1 MRRTKA
7 NRALTFVMAAA
18 LLIGSIHGVGA
29 KEQSKDYDAPELT
42 LVQGA
47 SDYDLTAG
55 ITYDSEKYT
64 LSVTDTGNF
73 DINVVGDYEISYTLT
88 GKENSVKETESV
100 ESTEITENTEVTKST
115 EAVPETETVADTETW
130 EDTGTLPEGN
140 DSVDG
145 ADGADISEPDNADES
160 TDVEE
165 PDGDNTVDAKD
176 GQNPVNENSADAD
189 TVNITE
195 KQTPKA
201 ANASQKVINFSRT
214 VKVVAAEEP
223 VETYAVDYGV
233 ATYAVQGNYTIKLG
247 NPIWT
252 DDSHTKFNYSYAT
265 VDTQGEK
272 ISLMTITVSE
282 GKLNDAD
289 IADARFTDINKK
301 SATWIFATEKTQKEI
316 QEIIRKI
323 TFNYVS
329 NMDVNI
335 TIDGNAST
343 LGFNA
348 LGIDESNV
356 KVTQGTNGHFYM
368 YIPYKGT
375 WSQAYNVAKSFMI
388 AGRKGYLATADEGQ
402 DEMNFM
408 LNLRNSSPVWVGAS
422 MLKLKNGADIN
433 DTNSIEKDT
442 LTYSTTI
449 KGSNA
454 RYFMKWNCGPA
465 TGKGITEAKNLVYG
479 NGGTEPNNYT
489 DGPNNHS
496 RKYNVN
502 IQPGVQEWEAC
513 MMYITKKADEGFN
526 DIWEGNFWDKTNEVE
541 STKLFADGMF
551 VEFGGYEEAGKADPG
566 NRDTTKL
573 GNMAPTN
580 VTPREVEAT
589 IDGVKYAPL
598 ADALDAAKAGETV
611 EIVKDTVTEVA
622 NGTLKKGVKLK
633 SKDGTWFIAPD
644 NAMDVTLDIAADG
657 IITLKDGTL
666 NVSDNGTL
674 NVYSPVD
681 RNTYKVTTPAGA
693 SSVVVPNGT
702 GDDTPYLKNHNTSE
716 LSLKIGDVTYTY
728 TNQSFDN
735 STLVYIPD
743 AMYKN
748 ELVTKAEIPA
758 DKSATIKLD
767 DGTTN
772 LVETK
777 GGGDASANVVVER
790 RSDKK
795 ADVKI
800 PAGASA
806 AAFGHEVG
814 TAPANGVTVSQ
825 SSTTNDYPSRD
836 YVTLT
841 PGESV
846 VIDGITYTATNTAY
860 KFYLGT
866 FNVTITTGNDAEIS
880 GGTQPADP
888 GYLQQYTVKISPK
901 TNFDLDRD
909 SFTVTMKKSDTGD
922 TETLKFSDVCNVET
936 DGSITVTIPQVKGD
950 ITINAAAKRQL
961 TTLNVE
967 GLTAGGA
974 KGSFKAVD
982 ASGNTYKMEFDGSIQ
997 VDRNEELTL
1006 TFTPNDFNDK
1016 YYSDLTGEK
1025 GESFSILTALK
1036 DTTDHNNDLFATA
1049 TFNWKEKS
1057 YEIQY
1062 TPTKAD
1068 VTLNATFTPSHIV
1081 HFHMTGGT
1089 VEVTNQTPLVTKET
1103 GAVQFQ
1109 HVIVA
1114 DGGTVDV
1121 KLTDTIANGR
1131 VPMAYWSD
1139 VSESPNNAG
1148 DNVSL
1153 QLQKQQDGTY
1163 TYTTQNVNQPK
1174 ALNVTFG
1181 EGQTVEV
1188 TVNNGKL
1195 LNEDSAWIES
1205 SGTYTRI
1212 VKNNDSLVVKI
1223 KPNDGYGLKSITV
1236 NGYPIDIEKAVEDKL
1251 LEYDSATGVYT
1262 HTTHGIY
1269 QAWKVEV
1276 DLEKQH
1282 QFIFED
1288 QNGAEIS
1295 KGERI
1300 TVIEGGTIAKT
1311 VFAKMQKETDKLK
1324 ADNESFFV
1332 WVDKAN
1338 TGKVYNETTVISS
1351 QTADKVTLI
1360 PVYRTNVIEGAD
1372 GSSIA
1377 ADDFV
1382 IHVNDVGNL
1391 TASDAKIRANVK
1403 AYDANGNDITATV
1416 TVDQD
1421 KLKELTAKGKGIY
1434 PAALTFQAG
1443 AGAATSITVEVTD
1456 DNPTVIGKTAHTLT
1470 FMGRPKTEYNV
1481 QERDTSGNLV
1491 GDVLKFTTDEN
1502 GKGIAY
1508 DLKKA
1513 TGYQISHSNFG
1524 STVGKTSLVDAADIA
1539 RQFED
1544 KGAGDTKSN
1553 NKTDASEKAE
1563 NFNVKVIVGDDGNYK
1578 VIVKKDIDHTVE
1590 IPDTWENVKI
1600 DLGGHTITGN
1610 NADAPNEAKP
1620 GLVFKKDDT
1629 AAEHPGTKLEI
1640 VNGTIKG
1647 GDGSE
1652 KHPDGAAGIGTAEDP
1667 ENPANAG
1674 VTVGKD
1680 GNIIGGNGADARDEA
1695 AGSESKGGDGGA
1707 GIEGDITPTVN
1718 GGSVTGGNGGK
1729 GSDSATGKPGDGGN
1743 GGAGITTDNKVTI
1756 IEGTVSGG
1764 NGGAGGNAA
1773 GDNKNNGGNGGN
1785 GGSGVDG
1792 GGDIIIGPGTDKP
1805 DISGGDGG
1813 NGGNS
1818 NNGNGGTGGNGG
1830 NGTETDGKTENNG
1843 GNISGGNG
1851 GNGGDSNNGN
1861 GGTGG
1866 NGGSGS
1872 KGETE
1877 NNGGNTSGGN
1887 GGNGGDSNNGNG
1899 GTGGNGGS
1907 GTDGKTDN
1915 NGGNNTGGN
1924 GGNGGNSNNGTG
1936 GNGGNGGNSTN
1947 GGSENNNG
1955 GNSSGGNGG
1964 NGGSG
1969 KDPGNGGNGGTGEN
1983 GNGANGNSGNTN
1995 GNGGNNG
2002 GDNGNNNGGSN
2013 GNGNSTGGNSNGN
2026 TNGTNTEVTDGK
2038 TNATDIAAADGNN
2051 VSGGNKNNKH
2061 NKNDRNNNGSDPA
2074 DGEDVTEGTETG
2086 TDTGSDDTTDV
2097 ADSTDTGAGADDSI
2111 PADSSDA
2118 DGQVGFA
2125 DCGFHWYPIIL
2136 IIVIAGYT
2144 VLRIRKIREELDG
2157 E

>member
-55 ITYDSEKYT
+55 ITYDSEKYI

-115 EAVPETETVADTETW
+115 EAVSGTETVADTETG

-165 PDGDNTVDAKD
+165 PD
-176 GQNPVNENSADAD
+176 AD

-195 KQTPKA
+195 EQTPKA

-223 VETYAVDYGV
+223 VETYAVNDGV
-233 ATYAVQGNYTIKLG
+233 AIYANTQGNYTVNLG
-247 NPIWT
+247 TPVWT
-252 DDSHTKFNYSYAT
+252 DGTHQKFQYTNVKINTGS
-265 VDTQGEK
+265 DD
-272 ISLMTITVSE
+272 ISLMTITLSN
-282 GKLNDAD
+282 GKLPDDILNDATISD
-289 IADARFTDINKK
+289 VNGK
-301 SATWIFATEKTQKEI
+301 SATWIFGNKKSSQEI
-316 QEIIRKI
+316 QEKI
-323 TFNYVS
+323 QNMTFDYAANMNIYVTINGNDNKGFDTINN
-329 NMDVNI
+329 NMKLTQWSGNGHYYLYINEKTSWSKAYNKAMDFKLAGQQGYLSTVTSIEEIEYLLNLSSTATWTAGTRLVKTDGSLLNNKKIERTGSGVLKYRDNILQTNDVNVARTRWYWAAGPEAGQTVSANLWAGPEPNEAGVSQSI
-335 TIDGNAST
+335 MDSSLSDIQGYESCAMLLVQEKTLNDIREGN
-343 LGFNA
+343 L
-348 LGIDESNV
+348 I
-356 KVTQGTNGHFYM
+356 
-368 YIPYKGT
+368 
-375 WSQAYNVAKSFMI
+375 
-388 AGRKGYLATADEGQ
+388 
-402 DEMNFM
+402 
-408 LNLRNSSPVWVGAS
+408 
-422 MLKLKNGADIN
+422 
-433 DTNSIEKDT
+433 
-442 LTYSTTI
+442 
-449 KGSNA
+449 
-454 RYFMKWNCGPA
+454 
-465 TGKGITEAKNLVYG
+465 
-479 NGGTEPNNYT
+479 NGG
-489 DGPNNHS
+489 
-496 RKYNVN
+496 
-502 IQPGVQEWEAC
+502 IIEAQ
-513 MMYITKKADEGFN
+513 GF
-526 DIWEGNFWDKTNEVE
+526 
-541 STKLFADGMF
+541 F
-551 VEFGGYEEAGKADPG
+551 VEFGGYTDGKDPG
-566 NRDTTKL
+566 KPDNTKE
-573 GNMAPTN
+573 GDTN
-580 VTPREVEAT
+580 VLVKPMDAEAM
-589 IDGVKYAPL
+589 INGVKYAPL
-598 ADALDAAKAGETV
+598 ADALDTAKAYDAV
-611 EIVKDTVTEVA
+611 EIIKDKVTAVTDA
-622 NGTLKKGVKLK
+622 TLKKDVQLK
-633 SKDGTWFIAPD
+633 SNGRTFVYKGNVDSKIDVAEDG
-644 NAMDVTLDIAADG
+644 MVTVTGGNVNVTGDT
-657 IITLKDGTL
+657 TLK
-666 NVSDNGTL
+666 VK
-674 NVYSPVD
+674 SPAD
-681 RNTYKVTTPAGA
+681 SQTYQITTPSGA
-693 SSVVVPNGT
+693 TDVIVP
-702 GDDTPYLKNHNTSE
+702 DTPGGDKTPYVMNKNTTDA

-728 TNQSFDN
+728 TNQSFDS

-748 ELVTKAEIPA
+748 ELVTKAEVPA
-758 DKSATIKLD
+758 DKTAVIKLD
-767 DGTTN
+767 DKNT
-772 LVETK
+772 VETK
-777 GGGDASANVVVER
+777 GGGNASDKVTVVR
-790 RSDKK
+790 RDTDKK

-806 AAFGHEVG
+806 TVFGYEVG
-814 TAPANGVTVSQ
+814 AAPTNGVTVSQ
-825 SSTTNDYPSRD
+825 SSTTNSGYPSRD

-846 VIDGITYTATNTAY
+846 VIDGVTYTADDSVK

-866 FNVTITTGNDAEIS
+866 FKTTITTGNNAEIS
-880 GGTQPADP
+880 GGQPKDP
-888 GYLQQYTVKISPK
+888 GYLQQYTVKITPK
-901 TNFDLDRD
+901 TNFDLDKD
-909 SFTVTMKKSDTGD
+909 NFTVTMKKSDTGV
-922 TETLKFSDVCNVET
+922 TETLKFSDVCTVDA
-936 DGSITVTIPQVKGD
+936 DGSITVTIPQVTGD

-982 ASGNTYKMEFDGSIQ
+982 ASGNTYKMEADGSIQ

-1006 TFTPNDFNDK
+1006 TFTPNDFEDK

-1025 GESFSILTALK
+1025 GESFSILTALEE
-1036 DTTDHNNDLFATA
+1036 TTDNNKDLFTTA
-1049 TFNWKEKS
+1049 TFNWTEKS
-1057 YEIQY
+1057 YEIKY

-1068 VTLNATFTPSHIV
+1068 VTLKATFTPSHIV
-1081 HFHMTGGT
+1081 HFHVTGGT
-1089 VEVTNQTPLVTKET
+1089 AEVTDQKLVTKET

-1114 DGGTVDV
+1114 DGETVDV
-1121 KLTDTIANGR
+1121 KLTDTTANGL

-1139 VSESPNNAG
+1139 VSESPGNAG
-1148 DNVSL
+1148 ADVSTQIQNVGG
-1153 QLQKQQDGTY
+1153 QTY
-1163 TYTTQNVNQPK
+1163 TYTTQNVKQPK

-1195 LNEDSAWIES
+1195 LNDDGAWSES

-1212 VKNNDSLVVKI
+1212 VKNNGSLVVKI

-1236 NGYPIDIEKAVEDKL
+1236 NGYPIDIEQAVKDNLIK
-1251 LEYDSATGVYT
+1251 YDSAAGVYT
-1262 HTTHGIY
+1262 HTTHRIY
-1269 QAWKVEV
+1269 QAWKVAV

-1295 KGERI
+1295 KGEHI
-1300 TVIEGGTIAKT
+1300 TVIDGGTIAET

-1382 IHVNDVGNL
+1382 IHVNDVGKL
-1391 TASDAKIRANVK
+1391 TAIDAKNRANVK
-1403 AYDANGNDITATV
+1403 AYDANGNDITANV

-1421 KLKELTAKGKGIY
+1421 KLNELTAKGKGIY
-1434 PAALTFQAG
+1434 AAALTFQAG
-1443 AGAATSITVEVTD
+1443 TGVATSITVEVTD

-1491 GDVLKFTTDEN
+1491 GNVLRFTTDEN
-1502 GKGIAY
+1502 GKGIAVN
-1508 DLKKA
+1508 LKKA
-1513 TGYQISHSNFG
+1513 TEYQISHSNFG

-1539 RQFED
+1539 KQFED
-1544 KGAGDTKSN
+1544 KGADDTKSN
-1553 NKTDASEKAE
+1553 NRTDASEKAE
-1563 NFNVKVIVGDDGNYK
+1563 NSNVTVIVGDDGNYK

-1590 IPDTWENVKI
+1590 IPDTWGNVTI
-1600 DLGGHTITGN
+1600 DLNGKTITGD
-1610 NADAPNEAKP
+1610 NATDTDKAKP
-1620 GLVFKKDDT
+1620 GLEFVKDGSIN
-1629 AAEHPGTKLEI
+1629 EHPGTNLTVI
-1640 VNGTIKG
+1640 NGTIKG

-1667 ENPANAG
+1667 ENPENAG

-1680 GNIIGGNGADARDEA
+1680 GNIIGGNGADTRDEA
-1695 AGSESKGGDGGA
+1695 AGSASKGGDGGA

-1764 NGGAGGNAA
+1764 NGGAGGNAT
-1773 GDNKNNGGNGGN
+1773 GDNKNDGGNGGT

-1805 DISGGDGG
+1805 DISGGNGG

-1851 GNGGDSNNGN
+1851 GNGGNSENGN

-1877 NNGGNTSGGN
+1877 NNGGNTSGGS

-1907 GTDGKTDN
+1907 GTDGKTEN
-1915 NGGNNTGGN
+1915 NGGNITGGN
-1924 GGNGGNSNNGTG
+1924 GGNGGNT
-1936 GNGGNGGNSTN
+1936 NGGNKG
-1947 GGSENNNG
+1947 NNG
-1955 GNSSGGNGG
+1955 GNN
-1964 NGGSG
+1964 
-1969 KDPGNGGNGGTGEN
+1969 N
-1983 GNGANGNSGNTN
+1983 GNNGN
-1995 GNGGNNG
+1995 NGGNN
-2002 GDNGNNNGGSN
+2002 
-2013 GNGNSTGGNSNGN
+2013 GGNSNGN
-2026 TNGTNTEVTDGK
+2026 TNGTNTGVTDGK
-2038 TNATDIAAADGNN
+2038 TNATDIAAADGNH

-2061 NKNDRNNNGSDPA
+2061 NRNNRNNNGSDPA

-2118 DGQVGFA
+2118 DGHISFA

-2136 IIVIAGYT
+2136 ILVIAGYT
-2144 VLRIRKIREELDG
+2144 GVRIKKIREELD
-2157 E
+2157 EEY

>member
-55 ITYDSEKYT
+55 ITYDSEKYI

-115 EAVPETETVADTETW
+115 EAVSGTETVADTETG

-165 PDGDNTVDAKD
+165 PD
-176 GQNPVNENSADAD
+176 AD

-195 KQTPKA
+195 EQTPKA

-223 VETYAVDYGV
+223 VETYAVNDGV
-233 ATYAVQGNYTIKLG
+233 AIYANTQGNYTVNLG
-247 NPIWT
+247 TPVWT
-252 DDSHTKFNYSYAT
+252 DGTHQKFQYTNVKINTGS
-265 VDTQGEK
+265 DD
-272 ISLMTITVSE
+272 ISLMTITLSN
-282 GKLNDAD
+282 GKLPDDILNDATISD
-289 IADARFTDINKK
+289 VNGK
-301 SATWIFATEKTQKEI
+301 SATWIFGNKKSSQEI
-316 QEIIRKI
+316 QEKI
-323 TFNYVS
+323 QNMTFDYAANMNFYVTINGNDNKGFDTINN
-329 NMDVNI
+329 NMKLTQWSGNGHYYLYINEKTSWSKAYNKAMDFKLAGQQGYLSAVTSIEEIEYLLNLSSTATWTAGTRLVKTDGSLLNNKKIERTGSGVLKYRDNILQTNDVNVARTRWYWAAGPEAGQTVSANLWAGPEPNEAGVPQSI
-335 TIDGNAST
+335 MDSSLSDIQGYESCAMLLVQEKTLNDIREGN
-343 LGFNA
+343 L
-348 LGIDESNV
+348 I
-356 KVTQGTNGHFYM
+356 NG
-368 YIPYKGT
+368 G
-375 WSQAYNVAKSFMI
+375 
-388 AGRKGYLATADEGQ
+388 
-402 DEMNFM
+402 
-408 LNLRNSSPVWVGAS
+408 
-422 MLKLKNGADIN
+422 
-433 DTNSIEKDT
+433 SIE
-442 LTYSTTI
+442 
-449 KGSNA
+449 A
-454 RYFMKWNCGPA
+454 
-465 TGKGITEAKNLVYG
+465 
-479 NGGTEPNNYT
+479 
-489 DGPNNHS
+489 
-496 RKYNVN
+496 
-502 IQPGVQEWEAC
+502 Q
-513 MMYITKKADEGFN
+513 GF
-526 DIWEGNFWDKTNEVE
+526 
-541 STKLFADGMF
+541 F
-551 VEFGGYEEAGKADPG
+551 VEFGGYTDGKDPG
-566 NRDTTKL
+566 KPDNTKE
-573 GNMAPTN
+573 GDTN
-580 VTPREVEAT
+580 VLVKPMDAEAM
-589 IDGVKYAPL
+589 INGVKYAPL
-598 ADALDAAKAGETV
+598 ADALDTAKAYDAV
-611 EIVKDTVTEVA
+611 EIIKDKVTAVTDA
-622 NGTLKKGVKLK
+622 TLKKDVQLK
-633 SKDGTWFIAPD
+633 SNGRTFVYKGNVDSKIDVAEDG
-644 NAMDVTLDIAADG
+644 MVTVTGGNVNVTGDT
-657 IITLKDGTL
+657 TLK
-666 NVSDNGTL
+666 VK
-674 NVYSPVD
+674 SPAD
-681 RNTYKVTTPAGA
+681 SQTYQITTPSGA
-693 SSVVVPNGT
+693 TDVIVP
-702 GDDTPYLKNHNTSE
+702 DTPGGDKTPYVMNKNTTDA

-728 TNQSFDN
+728 TNQSFDS

-748 ELVTKAEIPA
+748 ELVTKAEVPA
-758 DKSATIKLD
+758 DKTAVIKLD
-767 DGTTN
+767 DKNT
-772 LVETK
+772 VETK
-777 GGGDASANVVVER
+777 GGGNASDKVTVVR
-790 RSDKK
+790 RDTDKK

-806 AAFGHEVG
+806 TVFGYEVG
-814 TAPANGVTVSQ
+814 AAPTNGVTVSQ
-825 SSTTNDYPSRD
+825 SSTTNSGYPSRD

-846 VIDGITYTATNTAY
+846 VIDGVTYTADDSVK

-866 FNVTITTGNDAEIS
+866 FKTTITTGNNAEIS
-880 GGTQPADP
+880 GGQPKDP
-888 GYLQQYTVKISPK
+888 GYLQQYTVKITPK
-901 TNFDLDRD
+901 TNFDLDKD
-909 SFTVTMKKSDTGD
+909 NFTVTMKKSDTGV
-922 TETLKFSDVCNVET
+922 TETLKFSDVCTVDA
-936 DGSITVTIPQVKGD
+936 DGSITVTIPQVTGD
-950 ITINAAAKRQL
+950 ITIHAAAKRQL

-982 ASGNTYKMEFDGSIQ
+982 ASGNTYKMEADGSIQ

-1006 TFTPNDFNDK
+1006 TFTPNDFEDK

-1025 GESFSILTALK
+1025 GESFSILTALEE
-1036 DTTDHNNDLFATA
+1036 TTDNNKDLFTTA
-1049 TFNWKEKS
+1049 TFNWTEKS
-1057 YEIQY
+1057 YEIKY

-1068 VTLNATFTPSHIV
+1068 VTLKATFTPSHIV
-1081 HFHMTGGT
+1081 HFHVTGGT
-1089 VEVTNQTPLVTKET
+1089 AEVTDQKLVTKET

-1114 DGGTVDV
+1114 DGETVDV
-1121 KLTDTIANGR
+1121 KLTDTTANGLK
-1131 VPMAYWSD
+1131 PMAYWSD
-1139 VSESPNNAG
+1139 VSESPENAG
-1148 DNVSL
+1148 ADVSTQIQNVGG
-1153 QLQKQQDGTY
+1153 QTY
-1163 TYTTQNVNQPK
+1163 TYTTQNVKQPK

-1195 LNEDSAWIES
+1195 LNDDGAWSES

-1212 VKNNDSLVVKI
+1212 VKNNGSLVVKI

-1236 NGYPIDIEKAVEDKL
+1236 NGYPIDIEQAVKDNLIK
-1251 LEYDSATGVYT
+1251 YDSAAGVYT
-1262 HTTHGIY
+1262 HTTHRIY
-1269 QAWKVEV
+1269 QAWKVAV

-1295 KGERI
+1295 KGEHI
-1300 TVIEGGTIAKT
+1300 TVIDGGTIAET

-1382 IHVNDVGNL
+1382 IHVNDVGKL
-1391 TASDAKIRANVK
+1391 TAIDAKNRANVK
-1403 AYDANGNDITATV
+1403 AYDANGNDITASV

-1421 KLKELTAKGKGIY
+1421 KLNELTAKGKGIY
-1434 PAALTFQAG
+1434 AAALTFQAG
-1443 AGAATSITVEVTD
+1443 TGVATSITVEVTD

-1491 GDVLKFTTDEN
+1491 GNVLRFTTDEN
-1502 GKGIAY
+1502 GKGIAVN
-1508 DLKKA
+1508 LKKA
-1513 TGYQISHSNFG
+1513 TEYQISHSNFG

-1539 RQFED
+1539 KQFED
-1544 KGAGDTKSN
+1544 KGADDTKSN
-1553 NKTDASEKAE
+1553 NRTDASEKAE
-1563 NFNVKVIVGDDGNYK
+1563 NSNVTVIVGDDGNYK

-1590 IPDTWENVKI
+1590 IPDTWGNVTI
-1600 DLGGHTITGN
+1600 DLNGKTITGD
-1610 NADAPNEAKP
+1610 NATDTDKAKP
-1620 GLVFKKDDT
+1620 GLEFVKDGSIN
-1629 AAEHPGTKLEI
+1629 EHPGTNLTVI
-1640 VNGTIKG
+1640 NGTIKG

-1667 ENPANAG
+1667 ENPENAG

-1680 GNIIGGNGADARDEA
+1680 GNIIGGNGADTRDEA
-1695 AGSESKGGDGGA
+1695 AGSASKGGDGGA

-1764 NGGAGGNAA
+1764 NGGAGGNAT
-1773 GDNKNNGGNGGN
+1773 GDNKNDGGNGGT

-1805 DISGGDGG
+1805 DISGGNGG

-1851 GNGGDSNNGN
+1851 GNGGNSENGN

-1877 NNGGNTSGGN
+1877 NNGGNTSGGS

-1907 GTDGKTDN
+1907 GTDGKTEN
-1915 NGGNNTGGN
+1915 NGGNITGGN

-1936 GNGGNGGNSTN
+1936 GNGGNGG
-1947 GGSENNNG
+1947 
-1955 GNSSGGNGG
+1955 
-1964 NGGSG
+1964 
-1969 KDPGNGGNGGTGEN
+1969 TGEN
-1983 GNGANGNSGNTN
+1983 GNGGNGNSGNTN
-1995 GNGGNNG
+1995 GGNKGNNGGNN
-2002 GDNGNNNGGSN
+2002 NGNNGNNGGN
-2013 GNGNSTGGNSNGN
+2013 NGGNSNGN

-2051 VSGGNKNNKH
+2051 VSSGNKNNKH
-2061 NKNDRNNNGSDPA
+2061 NKNNRNNNGSDPA

-2086 TDTGSDDTTDV
+2086 ADTGSDDTTDV
-2097 ADSTDTGAGADDSI
+2097 ADNTDTGAGADDSI

-2118 DGQVGFA
+2118 DGHISFA

-2136 IIVIAGYT
+2136 ILVIAGYT
-2144 VLRIRKIREELDG
+2144 GVRIKKIREELD
-2157 E
+2157 EEY

>member
-55 ITYDSEKYT
+55 ITYDSEKYI

-115 EAVPETETVADTETW
+115 EAVSGTETVADTETG

-165 PDGDNTVDAKD
+165 PD
-176 GQNPVNENSADAD
+176 AD

-195 KQTPKA
+195 EQTPKA

-223 VETYAVDYGV
+223 VETYAVNDGV
-233 ATYAVQGNYTIKLG
+233 AIYANTQGNYTVNLG
-247 NPIWT
+247 TPVWT
-252 DDSHTKFNYSYAT
+252 DGTHQKFQYTNVKINTGS
-265 VDTQGEK
+265 DD
-272 ISLMTITVSE
+272 ISLMTITLSN
-282 GKLNDAD
+282 GKLPDDILNDATISD
-289 IADARFTDINKK
+289 VNGK
-301 SATWIFATEKTQKEI
+301 SATWIFGNKKSSQEI
-316 QEIIRKI
+316 QEKI
-323 TFNYVS
+323 QNMTFDYAANMNFYVTINGNDNKGFDTINN
-329 NMDVNI
+329 NMKLTQWSGNGHYYLYINEKTSWSKAYNKALDFKLAGQQGYLSAVTSIEEIEYLLNLSSTATWTAGTRLVKTDGSLLNNKKIERTGSGVLKYRDNILQTNDVNVARTRWYWAAGPEAGQTVSANLWAGPEPNEAGVPQSI
-335 TIDGNAST
+335 MDSSLSDIQGYESCAMLLVQEKTLNDIREGN
-343 LGFNA
+343 L
-348 LGIDESNV
+348 I
-356 KVTQGTNGHFYM
+356 NG
-368 YIPYKGT
+368 G
-375 WSQAYNVAKSFMI
+375 
-388 AGRKGYLATADEGQ
+388 
-402 DEMNFM
+402 
-408 LNLRNSSPVWVGAS
+408 
-422 MLKLKNGADIN
+422 
-433 DTNSIEKDT
+433 SIE
-442 LTYSTTI
+442 
-449 KGSNA
+449 A
-454 RYFMKWNCGPA
+454 
-465 TGKGITEAKNLVYG
+465 
-479 NGGTEPNNYT
+479 
-489 DGPNNHS
+489 
-496 RKYNVN
+496 
-502 IQPGVQEWEAC
+502 Q
-513 MMYITKKADEGFN
+513 GF
-526 DIWEGNFWDKTNEVE
+526 
-541 STKLFADGMF
+541 F
-551 VEFGGYEEAGKADPG
+551 VEFGGYTDGKDPG
-566 NRDTTKL
+566 KPDNTKE
-573 GNMAPTN
+573 GDTN
-580 VTPREVEAT
+580 VLVKPMDAEAM
-589 IDGVKYAPL
+589 INGVKYAPL
-598 ADALDAAKAGETV
+598 ADALDTAKAYDAV
-611 EIVKDTVTEVA
+611 EIIKDKVTAVTDA
-622 NGTLKKGVKLK
+622 TLKKDVQLK
-633 SKDGTWFIAPD
+633 SNGRTFVYKGNVDSKIDVAEDG
-644 NAMDVTLDIAADG
+644 MVTVTGGNVNVTGDT
-657 IITLKDGTL
+657 TLK
-666 NVSDNGTL
+666 VK
-674 NVYSPVD
+674 SPAD
-681 RNTYKVTTPAGA
+681 SQTYQITTPSGA
-693 SSVVVPNGT
+693 TDVIVP
-702 GDDTPYLKNHNTSE
+702 DTPGGDKTPYVMNKNTTDA

-728 TNQSFDN
+728 TNQSFDS

-748 ELVTKAEIPA
+748 ELVTKAEVPA
-758 DKSATIKLD
+758 DKTAVIKLD
-767 DGTTN
+767 DKNT
-772 LVETK
+772 VETK
-777 GGGDASANVVVER
+777 GGGNASDKVTVVR
-790 RSDKK
+790 RDTDKK

-806 AAFGHEVG
+806 TVFGYEVG
-814 TAPANGVTVSQ
+814 AAPTNGVTVSQ
-825 SSTTNDYPSRD
+825 SSTTNSGYPSRD

-846 VIDGITYTATNTAY
+846 VIDGVTYTADDSVK

-866 FNVTITTGNDAEIS
+866 FKTTITTGNNAEIS
-880 GGTQPADP
+880 GGQPKDP
-888 GYLQQYTVKISPK
+888 GYLQQYTVKITPK
-901 TNFDLDRD
+901 TNFDLDKD
-909 SFTVTMKKSDTGD
+909 NFTVTMKKSDTGV
-922 TETLKFSDVCNVET
+922 TETLKFSDVCTVDA
-936 DGSITVTIPQVKGD
+936 DGSITVTIPQVTGD
-950 ITINAAAKRQL
+950 ITIHAAAKRQL

-982 ASGNTYKMEFDGSIQ
+982 ASGNTYKMEADGSIQ

-1006 TFTPNDFNDK
+1006 TFTPNDFEDK

-1025 GESFSILTALK
+1025 GESFSILTALEE
-1036 DTTDHNNDLFATA
+1036 TTDNNKDLFTTA
-1049 TFNWKEKS
+1049 TFNWTEKS
-1057 YEIQY
+1057 YEIKY

-1068 VTLNATFTPSHIV
+1068 VTLKATFTPSHIV
-1081 HFHMTGGT
+1081 HFHVTGGT
-1089 VEVTNQTPLVTKET
+1089 AEVTDQKLVTKET

-1114 DGGTVDV
+1114 DGETVDV
-1121 KLTDTIANGR
+1121 KLTDTTANGLK
-1131 VPMAYWSD
+1131 PMAYWSD
-1139 VSESPNNAG
+1139 VSESPENAG
-1148 DNVSL
+1148 ADVSTQIQNVGG
-1153 QLQKQQDGTY
+1153 QTY
-1163 TYTTQNVNQPK
+1163 TYTTQNVKQPK

-1195 LNEDSAWIES
+1195 LNDDGAWSES

-1212 VKNNDSLVVKI
+1212 VKNNGSLVVKI

-1236 NGYPIDIEKAVEDKL
+1236 NGYPIDIEQAVKDNLIK
-1251 LEYDSATGVYT
+1251 YDSAAGVYT
-1262 HTTHGIY
+1262 HTTHRIY
-1269 QAWKVEV
+1269 QAWKVAV

-1295 KGERI
+1295 KGEHI
-1300 TVIEGGTIAKT
+1300 TVIDGGTIAET

-1382 IHVNDVGNL
+1382 IHVNDVGKL
-1391 TASDAKIRANVK
+1391 TAIDAKNRANVK
-1403 AYDANGNDITATV
+1403 AYDANGNDITANV

-1421 KLKELTAKGKGIY
+1421 KLNELTAKGKGIY
-1434 PAALTFQAG
+1434 AAALTFQAG
-1443 AGAATSITVEVTD
+1443 TGVATSITVEVTD

-1491 GDVLKFTTDEN
+1491 GNVLRFTTDEN
-1502 GKGIAY
+1502 GKGIAVN
-1508 DLKKA
+1508 LKKA
-1513 TGYQISHSNFG
+1513 TEYQISHSNFG

-1539 RQFED
+1539 KQFED
-1544 KGAGDTKSN
+1544 KGADDTKSN
-1553 NKTDASEKAE
+1553 NRTDASEKAE
-1563 NFNVKVIVGDDGNYK
+1563 NSNVTVIVGDDGNYK

-1590 IPDTWENVKI
+1590 IPDTWGNVTI
-1600 DLGGHTITGN
+1600 DLNGKTITGD
-1610 NADAPNEAKP
+1610 NATDTDKAKP
-1620 GLVFKKDDT
+1620 GLEFVKDGSIN
-1629 AAEHPGTKLEI
+1629 EHPGTNLTVI
-1640 VNGTIKG
+1640 NGTIKG

-1667 ENPANAG
+1667 ENPENAG

-1680 GNIIGGNGADARDEA
+1680 GNIIGGNGADTRDEA
-1695 AGSESKGGDGGA
+1695 AGSASKGGDGGA

-1764 NGGAGGNAA
+1764 NGGAGGNAT
-1773 GDNKNNGGNGGN
+1773 GDNKNDGGNGGT

-1805 DISGGDGG
+1805 DISGGNGG

-1851 GNGGDSNNGN
+1851 GNGGNSENGN

-1877 NNGGNTSGGN
+1877 NNGGNTSGGS

-1907 GTDGKTDN
+1907 GTDGKTEN
-1915 NGGNNTGGN
+1915 NGGNITGGN

-1936 GNGGNGGNSTN
+1936 GNGGNGG
-1947 GGSENNNG
+1947 
-1955 GNSSGGNGG
+1955 
-1964 NGGSG
+1964 
-1969 KDPGNGGNGGTGEN
+1969 TGEN
-1983 GNGANGNSGNTN
+1983 GNGGNGNSGNTN
-1995 GNGGNNG
+1995 GGNKGNNGGNN
-2002 GDNGNNNGGSN
+2002 NGNNGNNGGN
-2013 GNGNSTGGNSNGN
+2013 NGGNSNGN

-2051 VSGGNKNNKH
+2051 VSSGNKNNKH
-2061 NKNDRNNNGSDPA
+2061 NKNNRNNNGSDPA

-2086 TDTGSDDTTDV
+2086 ADTGSDDTTDV
-2097 ADSTDTGAGADDSI
+2097 ADNTDTGAGADDSI

-2118 DGQVGFA
+2118 DGHISFA

-2136 IIVIAGYT
+2136 ILVIAGYT
-2144 VLRIRKIREELDG
+2144 GVRIKKIREELD
-2157 E
+2157 EEY

>member
-55 ITYDSEKYT
+55 ITYDSEKYI

-88 GKENSVKETESV
+88 RKENSVKETESV

-115 EAVPETETVADTETW
+115 EAVPGTETVVDTETG

-195 KQTPKA
+195 EQTPKA

-223 VETYAVDYGV
+223 VETYAVNDGV
-233 ATYAVQGNYTIKLG
+233 AIYANTQGNYTVNLG
-247 NPIWT
+247 TPVWT
-252 DDSHTKFNYSYAT
+252 DGTHQKFQYTNVKINTGS
-265 VDTQGEK
+265 DD
-272 ISLMTITVSE
+272 ISLMTITLSN
-282 GKLNDAD
+282 GKLPDDILNDATISD
-289 IADARFTDINKK
+289 VNGK
-301 SATWIFATEKTQKEI
+301 SATWIFGNKKSSQEI
-316 QEIIRKI
+316 QEKI
-323 TFNYVS
+323 QNMTFDYAANMNFYVTINGNDNKGFDTINN
-329 NMDVNI
+329 NMKLTQWSGNGHYYLYINEKTSWSKAYNKAMDFKLAGQQGYLSTVTSIEEIEYLLNLSSTATWTAGTRLVKTDGSLLNNKKIERTGSGVLKYRDNILQTNDVNVARTRWYWAAGPEAGQTVPANLWAGPEPNEAGVPQSI
-335 TIDGNAST
+335 MDSSLSDIQGYESCAMLLVQEKTLNDIREGN
-343 LGFNA
+343 L
-348 LGIDESNV
+348 I
-356 KVTQGTNGHFYM
+356 NG
-368 YIPYKGT
+368 G
-375 WSQAYNVAKSFMI
+375 
-388 AGRKGYLATADEGQ
+388 
-402 DEMNFM
+402 
-408 LNLRNSSPVWVGAS
+408 
-422 MLKLKNGADIN
+422 
-433 DTNSIEKDT
+433 SIE
-442 LTYSTTI
+442 
-449 KGSNA
+449 A
-454 RYFMKWNCGPA
+454 
-465 TGKGITEAKNLVYG
+465 
-479 NGGTEPNNYT
+479 
-489 DGPNNHS
+489 
-496 RKYNVN
+496 
-502 IQPGVQEWEAC
+502 Q
-513 MMYITKKADEGFN
+513 GF
-526 DIWEGNFWDKTNEVE
+526 
-541 STKLFADGMF
+541 F
-551 VEFGGYEEAGKADPG
+551 VEFGGYTDGKDPG
-566 NRDTTKL
+566 KPDNTKE
-573 GNMAPTN
+573 GDTN
-580 VTPREVEAT
+580 VLVKPMDAEAM
-589 IDGVKYAPL
+589 INGVKYAPL
-598 ADALDAAKAGETV
+598 ADALDTAKAYDAV
-611 EIVKDTVTEVA
+611 EIIKDKVTAVTDA
-622 NGTLKKGVKLK
+622 TLKKDVQLK
-633 SKDGTWFIAPD
+633 SNGRTFVYKGNVDSKIDVAEDG
-644 NAMDVTLDIAADG
+644 MVTVTGGNVNVTGDT
-657 IITLKDGTL
+657 TLK
-666 NVSDNGTL
+666 VK
-674 NVYSPVD
+674 SPAD
-681 RNTYKVTTPAGA
+681 SQTYQITTPSGA
-693 SSVVVPNGT
+693 TDVIVP
-702 GDDTPYLKNHNTSE
+702 DTPGGDKTPYVMNKNTTDA

-748 ELVTKAEIPA
+748 ELVTKAEVPA
-758 DKSATIKLD
+758 DKTAVIKLD
-767 DGTTN
+767 DKNT
-772 LVETK
+772 VETK
-777 GGGDASANVVVER
+777 GGGNASDKVTVVR
-790 RSDKK
+790 RDTDKK

-806 AAFGHEVG
+806 TVFGYEVG
-814 TAPANGVTVSQ
+814 AAPTNGVTVSQ
-825 SSTTNDYPSRD
+825 SSTTNSGYPSRD

-846 VIDGITYTATNTAY
+846 VIDGVTYTADDSVK

-866 FNVTITTGNDAEIS
+866 FKTTITTGNNAEIS
-880 GGTQPADP
+880 GGQPKDP
-888 GYLQQYTVKISPK
+888 GYLQQYTVKITPK
-901 TNFDLDRD
+901 TNFDLDKD
-909 SFTVTMKKSDTGD
+909 NFTVTMKKSDTGV
-922 TETLKFSDVCNVET
+922 TETLKFSDVCTVDA
-936 DGSITVTIPQVKGD
+936 DGSITVTIPQVTGD

-982 ASGNTYKMEFDGSIQ
+982 ASGNTYKMEADGSIQ

-1006 TFTPNDFNDK
+1006 TFTPNDFEDK

-1025 GESFSILTALK
+1025 GESFSILTALEE
-1036 DTTDHNNDLFATA
+1036 TTDNNKDLFTTA
-1049 TFNWKEKS
+1049 TFNWTEKS
-1057 YEIQY
+1057 YEIKY

-1068 VTLNATFTPSHIV
+1068 VTLKATFTPSHIV
-1081 HFHMTGGT
+1081 HFHVTGGT
-1089 VEVTNQTPLVTKET
+1089 AEVTDQKLVTKET

-1114 DGGTVDV
+1114 DGETVDV
-1121 KLTDTIANGR
+1121 KLTDTTANGL

-1139 VSESPNNAG
+1139 VSESPGNAG
-1148 DNVSL
+1148 ADVSTQIQNVGG
-1153 QLQKQQDGTY
+1153 QTY
-1163 TYTTQNVNQPK
+1163 TYTTQNVKQPK

-1195 LNEDSAWIES
+1195 LNDDGAWSES

-1212 VKNNDSLVVKI
+1212 VKNNGSLVVKI

-1236 NGYPIDIEKAVEDKL
+1236 NGYPIDIEQAVKDNLIK
-1251 LEYDSATGVYT
+1251 YDSAAGVYT
-1262 HTTHGIY
+1262 HTTHRIY
-1269 QAWKVEV
+1269 QAWKVAV

-1295 KGERI
+1295 KGEHI
-1300 TVIEGGTIAKT
+1300 TVIDGGTIAET

-1382 IHVNDVGNL
+1382 IHVNDVGKL
-1391 TASDAKIRANVK
+1391 TAIDAKNRANVK
-1403 AYDANGNDITATV
+1403 AYDANGNDITANV

-1421 KLKELTAKGKGIY
+1421 KLNELTAKGKGIY
-1434 PAALTFQAG
+1434 AAALTFQAG
-1443 AGAATSITVEVTD
+1443 TGVATSITVEVTD

-1491 GDVLKFTTDEN
+1491 GNVLRFTTDGN
-1502 GKGIAY
+1502 GKGIAVN
-1508 DLKKA
+1508 LKKA
-1513 TGYQISHSNFG
+1513 TEYQISHSNFG

-1539 RQFED
+1539 KQFED
-1544 KGAGDTKSN
+1544 KGADDTKSN
-1553 NKTDASEKAE
+1553 NRTDASEKAE
-1563 NFNVKVIVGDDGNYK
+1563 NSNVTVIVGDDGNYK

-1590 IPDTWENVKI
+1590 IPDTWGNVTI
-1600 DLGGHTITGN
+1600 DLNGKTITGD
-1610 NADAPNEAKP
+1610 NATDTDKAKP
-1620 GLVFKKDDT
+1620 GLEFVKDGSIN
-1629 AAEHPGTKLEI
+1629 EHPGTNLTVI
-1640 VNGTIKG
+1640 NGTIKG

-1667 ENPANAG
+1667 ENPENAG

-1680 GNIIGGNGADARDEA
+1680 GNIIGGNGADTRDEA
-1695 AGSESKGGDGGA
+1695 AGSASKGGDGGA

-1764 NGGAGGNAA
+1764 NGGAGGNAT
-1773 GDNKNNGGNGGN
+1773 GDNKNDGGNGGT

-1805 DISGGDGG
+1805 DISGGNGG

-1851 GNGGDSNNGN
+1851 GNGGNSENGN

-1877 NNGGNTSGGN
+1877 NNGGNTSGGS

-1907 GTDGKTDN
+1907 GTDGKTEN
-1915 NGGNNTGGN
+1915 NGGNITGGN

-1936 GNGGNGGNSTN
+1936 GNGGNGG
-1947 GGSENNNG
+1947 
-1955 GNSSGGNGG
+1955 
-1964 NGGSG
+1964 
-1969 KDPGNGGNGGTGEN
+1969 TGEN
-1983 GNGANGNSGNTN
+1983 GNGGNGNSGNTN
-1995 GNGGNNG
+1995 GGNKGNNGGNN
-2002 GDNGNNNGGSN
+2002 NGNNGNNGGN
-2013 GNGNSTGGNSNGN
+2013 NGGNSNGN
-2026 TNGTNTEVTDGK
+2026 TNGTNTGVTDGK
-2038 TNATDIAAADGNN
+2038 TNATDIAAADGNH

-2061 NKNDRNNNGSDPA
+2061 NRNNRNNNGSDPA

-2118 DGQVGFA
+2118 DGHISFA

-2136 IIVIAGYT
+2136 ILVIAGYT
-2144 VLRIRKIREELDG
+2144 GVRIKKIREELD
-2157 E
+2157 EEY

>member
-55 ITYDSEKYT
+55 ITYDSEKYI

-115 EAVPETETVADTETW
+115 EAVSGTETVADTETG

-165 PDGDNTVDAKD
+165 PD
-176 GQNPVNENSADAD
+176 AD

-195 KQTPKA
+195 EQTPKA

-223 VETYAVDYGV
+223 VETYAVNDGV
-233 ATYAVQGNYTIKLG
+233 AIYANTQGNYTVNLG
-247 NPIWT
+247 TPVWT
-252 DDSHTKFNYSYAT
+252 DGTHQKFQYTNVKINTGS
-265 VDTQGEK
+265 DD
-272 ISLMTITVSE
+272 ISLMTITLSN
-282 GKLNDAD
+282 GKLPDDILNDATISD
-289 IADARFTDINKK
+289 VNGK
-301 SATWIFATEKTQKEI
+301 SATWIFGNKKSSQEI
-316 QEIIRKI
+316 QEKI
-323 TFNYVS
+323 QNMTFDYAANMNFYVTINGNDNKGFDTINN
-329 NMDVNI
+329 NMKLTQWSGNGHYYLYINEKTSWSKAYNKAMDFKLAGQQGYLSAVTSIEEIEYLLNLSSTATWTAGTRLVKTDGSLLNNKKIERTGSGVLKYRDNILQTNDVNVARTRWYWAAGPEAGQTVSANLWAGPEPNEAGVPQSI
-335 TIDGNAST
+335 MDSSLSDIQGYESCAMLLVQEKTLNDIREGN
-343 LGFNA
+343 L
-348 LGIDESNV
+348 I
-356 KVTQGTNGHFYM
+356 
-368 YIPYKGT
+368 
-375 WSQAYNVAKSFMI
+375 
-388 AGRKGYLATADEGQ
+388 
-402 DEMNFM
+402 
-408 LNLRNSSPVWVGAS
+408 
-422 MLKLKNGADIN
+422 
-433 DTNSIEKDT
+433 
-442 LTYSTTI
+442 
-449 KGSNA
+449 
-454 RYFMKWNCGPA
+454 
-465 TGKGITEAKNLVYG
+465 
-479 NGGTEPNNYT
+479 NGG
-489 DGPNNHS
+489 
-496 RKYNVN
+496 N
-502 IQPGVQEWEAC
+502 IEAQ
-513 MMYITKKADEGFN
+513 GF
-526 DIWEGNFWDKTNEVE
+526 
-541 STKLFADGMF
+541 F
-551 VEFGGYEEAGKADPG
+551 VEFGGYTDGKDPG
-566 NRDTTKL
+566 KPDNTKE
-573 GNMAPTN
+573 GDTN
-580 VTPREVEAT
+580 VLVKPMDAEAM
-589 IDGVKYAPL
+589 INGVKYAPL
-598 ADALDAAKAGETV
+598 ADALDTAKAYDAV
-611 EIVKDTVTEVA
+611 EIIKDKVTAVTDA
-622 NGTLKKGVKLK
+622 TLKKDVQLK
-633 SKDGTWFIAPD
+633 SNGRTFVYKGNVDSKIDVAEDG
-644 NAMDVTLDIAADG
+644 MVTVTGGNVNVTGDT
-657 IITLKDGTL
+657 TLK
-666 NVSDNGTL
+666 VK
-674 NVYSPVD
+674 SPAD
-681 RNTYKVTTPAGA
+681 SQTYQITTPSGA
-693 SSVVVPNGT
+693 TDVIVP
-702 GDDTPYLKNHNTSE
+702 DTPGGDKTPYVMNKNTTDA

-728 TNQSFDN
+728 TNQSFDS

-748 ELVTKAEIPA
+748 ELVTKAEVPA
-758 DKSATIKLD
+758 DKTAVIKLD
-767 DGTTN
+767 DKNT
-772 LVETK
+772 VETK
-777 GGGDASANVVVER
+777 GGGNASDKVTVVR
-790 RSDKK
+790 RDTDKK

-806 AAFGHEVG
+806 TVFGYEVG
-814 TAPANGVTVSQ
+814 AAPTNGVTVSQ
-825 SSTTNDYPSRD
+825 SSTTNSGYPSRD

-846 VIDGITYTATNTAY
+846 VIDGVTYTADDSVK

-866 FNVTITTGNDAEIS
+866 FKTTITTGNNAEIS
-880 GGTQPADP
+880 GGQPKDP
-888 GYLQQYTVKISPK
+888 GYLQQYTVKITPK
-901 TNFDLDRD
+901 TNFDLDKD
-909 SFTVTMKKSDTGD
+909 NFTVTMKKSDTGV
-922 TETLKFSDVCNVET
+922 TETLKFSDVCTVDA
-936 DGSITVTIPQVKGD
+936 DGSITVTIPQVTGD

-982 ASGNTYKMEFDGSIQ
+982 ASGNTYKMEADGSIQ

-1006 TFTPNDFNDK
+1006 TFTPNDFEDK

-1025 GESFSILTALK
+1025 GESFSILTALEE
-1036 DTTDHNNDLFATA
+1036 TTDNNKDLFTTA
-1049 TFNWKEKS
+1049 TFNWTEKS
-1057 YEIQY
+1057 YEIKY

-1068 VTLNATFTPSHIV
+1068 VTLKATFTPSHIV
-1081 HFHMTGGT
+1081 HFHVTGGT
-1089 VEVTNQTPLVTKET
+1089 AEVTDQKLVTKET

-1114 DGGTVDV
+1114 DGETVDV
-1121 KLTDTIANGR
+1121 KLTDTTANGL

-1139 VSESPNNAG
+1139 VSESPGNAG
-1148 DNVSL
+1148 ADVSTQIQNVGG
-1153 QLQKQQDGTY
+1153 QTY
-1163 TYTTQNVNQPK
+1163 TYTTQNVKQPK

-1195 LNEDSAWIES
+1195 LNDDGAWSES

-1212 VKNNDSLVVKI
+1212 VKNNGSLVVKI

-1236 NGYPIDIEKAVEDKL
+1236 NGYPIDIEQAVKDNLIK
-1251 LEYDSATGVYT
+1251 YDSAAGVYT
-1262 HTTHGIY
+1262 HTTHRIY
-1269 QAWKVEV
+1269 QAWKVAV

-1295 KGERI
+1295 KGEHI
-1300 TVIEGGTIAKT
+1300 TVIDGGTIAET

-1382 IHVNDVGNL
+1382 IHVNDVGKL
-1391 TASDAKIRANVK
+1391 TAIDAKNRANVK
-1403 AYDANGNDITATV
+1403 AYDANGNDITANV

-1421 KLKELTAKGKGIY
+1421 KLNELTAKGKGIY
-1434 PAALTFQAG
+1434 AAALTFQAG
-1443 AGAATSITVEVTD
+1443 TGVATSITVEVTD

-1491 GDVLKFTTDEN
+1491 GNVLRFTTDEN
-1502 GKGIAY
+1502 GKGIAVN
-1508 DLKKA
+1508 LKKA
-1513 TGYQISHSNFG
+1513 TEYQISHSNFG

-1539 RQFED
+1539 KQFED
-1544 KGAGDTKSN
+1544 KGADDTKSN
-1553 NKTDASEKAE
+1553 NRTDASEKAE
-1563 NFNVKVIVGDDGNYK
+1563 NSNVTVIVGDDGNYK

-1590 IPDTWENVKI
+1590 IPDTWGNVTI
-1600 DLGGHTITGN
+1600 DLNGKTITGD
-1610 NADAPNEAKP
+1610 NATDTDKAIP
-1620 GLVFKKDDT
+1620 GLEFVKDGSIN
-1629 AAEHPGTKLEI
+1629 EHPGTNLTVI
-1640 VNGTIKG
+1640 NGTIKG

-1667 ENPANAG
+1667 ENPENAG

-1680 GNIIGGNGADARDEA
+1680 GNIIGGNGADTRDEA
-1695 AGSESKGGDGGA
+1695 AGSASKGGDGGA

-1764 NGGAGGNAA
+1764 NGGAGGNAT
-1773 GDNKNNGGNGGN
+1773 GDNKNDGGNGGT

-1805 DISGGDGG
+1805 DISGGNGG

-1851 GNGGDSNNGN
+1851 GNGGNSENGN

-1877 NNGGNTSGGN
+1877 NNGGNTSGGS

-1907 GTDGKTDN
+1907 GTDGKTEN
-1915 NGGNNTGGN
+1915 NGGNITGGN

-1936 GNGGNGGNSTN
+1936 GNGGNGG
-1947 GGSENNNG
+1947 
-1955 GNSSGGNGG
+1955 
-1964 NGGSG
+1964 
-1969 KDPGNGGNGGTGEN
+1969 TGEN
-1983 GNGANGNSGNTN
+1983 GNGGNGNSGNTN
-1995 GNGGNNG
+1995 GGNKGNNGGNN
-2002 GDNGNNNGGSN
+2002 NGNNGNNGGN
-2013 GNGNSTGGNSNGN
+2013 NGGNSNGN

-2051 VSGGNKNNKH
+2051 VSSGNKNNKH
-2061 NKNDRNNNGSDPA
+2061 NKNNRNNNGSDPA

-2086 TDTGSDDTTDV
+2086 ADTGSDDTTDV
-2097 ADSTDTGAGADDSI
+2097 ADNTDTGAGADDSI

-2118 DGQVGFA
+2118 DGHISFA

-2136 IIVIAGYT
+2136 ILVIAGYT
-2144 VLRIRKIREELDG
+2144 GVRIKKIREELD
-2157 E
+2157 EEY

>member
-55 ITYDSEKYT
+55 ITYDSEKYI

-115 EAVPETETVADTETW
+115 EAVSGTETVADTETG

-165 PDGDNTVDAKD
+165 PD
-176 GQNPVNENSADAD
+176 AD

-195 KQTPKA
+195 EQTPKA

-223 VETYAVDYGV
+223 VETYAVNDGV
-233 ATYAVQGNYTIKLG
+233 ATYANTQGNYTVNLG
-247 NPIWT
+247 TPVWT
-252 DDSHTKFNYSYAT
+252 DSTHTKFQYTNAKINT
-265 VDTQGEK
+265 DGDG
-272 ISLMTITVSE
+272 ISLMTITLSNGRLPDDILGNANISDVSGKSVTWIFGDE
-282 GKLNDAD
+282 KSSQEIQEKIQNMTFDYANNMNIYVSINGNDNKGFSNLNSQMKLTQWSQNGHYYLYIPEQLSWSKAYNKAMDFKLAGQQGYLSTTTSEEELAYLVNLNSEKTWVAGTRLIRVNGSLLNNDKVEMSAGVLKYRSMQTTSDVNLNKTHYYWTAGPEAGLSIEDLWRSGEPNQGDYTTYQWSPIDMTLSDVQRFESCVMVLTDVKKLND
-289 IADARFTDINKK
+289 
-301 SATWIFATEKTQKEI
+301 
-316 QEIIRKI
+316 
-323 TFNYVS
+323 Y
-329 NMDVNI
+329 
-335 TIDGNAST
+335 
-343 LGFNA
+343 
-348 LGIDESNV
+348 
-356 KVTQGTNGHFYM
+356 
-368 YIPYKGT
+368 
-375 WSQAYNVAKSFMI
+375 
-388 AGRKGYLATADEGQ
+388 
-402 DEMNFM
+402 
-408 LNLRNSSPVWVGAS
+408 
-422 MLKLKNGADIN
+422 
-433 DTNSIEKDT
+433 
-442 LTYSTTI
+442 
-449 KGSNA
+449 
-454 RYFMKWNCGPA
+454 C
-465 TGKGITEAKNLVYG
+465 
-479 NGGTEPNNYT
+479 
-489 DGPNNHS
+489 
-496 RKYNVN
+496 
-502 IQPGVQEWEAC
+502 
-513 MMYITKKADEGFN
+513 
-526 DIWEGNFWDKTNEVE
+526 EGNFNEDPV
-541 STKLFADGMF
+541 KGFF
-551 VEFGGYEEAGKADPG
+551 VEFGGYADGKDPG
-566 NRDTTKL
+566 HPDNTKE
-573 GNMAPTN
+573 GDTN
-580 VTPREVEAT
+580 VLVEPKDAEAM
-589 IDGVKYAPL
+589 IAGVKYAPL
-598 ADALDAAKAGETV
+598 ADALDTAEANDVV
-611 EIVKDTVTEVA
+611 EIIKDQVTAVTDA
-622 NGTLKKGVKLK
+622 TLKKDVQLK
-633 SKDGTWFIAPD
+633 SNGRTFVYKGNVDSKIDVAEDG
-644 NAMDVTLDIAADG
+644 MVTVTGGNVNVTGDT
-657 IITLKDGTL
+657 TLK
-666 NVSDNGTL
+666 VK
-674 NVYSPVD
+674 SPAD
-681 RNTYKVTTPAGA
+681 SKTYQITTPSGA
-693 SSVVVPNGT
+693 TDVIVP
-702 GDDTPYLKNHNTSE
+702 DTPGGDKTPYVMNKNTTDA

-748 ELVTKAEIPA
+748 ELVTKAEVPA
-758 DKSATIKLD
+758 DKTAVIKLD
-767 DGTTN
+767 DKNT
-772 LVETK
+772 VETK
-777 GGGDASANVVVER
+777 GGGNASDKVTVVR
-790 RSDKK
+790 RDKDKK

-806 AAFGHEVG
+806 TVFGYEVG
-814 TAPANGVTVSQ
+814 AAPTNGVTVSQ
-825 SSTTNDYPSRD
+825 SSTTNSGYPSRD

-846 VIDGITYTATNTAY
+846 VIDGVTYTADDSVK

-866 FNVTITTGNDAEIS
+866 FKTTITTGNNAEIS
-880 GGTQPADP
+880 GVQPKDP

-901 TNFDLDRD
+901 TNFDLDKD
-909 SFTVTMKKSDTGD
+909 NFTVTMKKSDTGVA
-922 TETLKFSDVCNVET
+922 ETLKVSDVCNVDA
-936 DGSITVTIPQVKGD
+936 DGSITVTIPQVTGD
-950 ITINAAAKRQL
+950 ITIHAAAKRQL

-982 ASGNTYKMEFDGSIQ
+982 ASGNTYKMEADGSIQ

-1006 TFTPNDFNDK
+1006 TFTPNDFEDK

-1025 GESFSILTALK
+1025 GESFSILTALEE
-1036 DTTDHNNDLFATA
+1036 TTDNNKDLFTTA
-1049 TFNWKEKS
+1049 TFNWTEKS
-1057 YEIQY
+1057 YEIKY

-1068 VTLNATFTPSHIV
+1068 VTLKATFTPSHIV
-1081 HFHMTGGT
+1081 HFHVTGGT
-1089 VEVTNQTPLVTKET
+1089 AEVTDQKLVTKET

-1114 DGGTVDV
+1114 DGETVDV
-1121 KLTDTIANGR
+1121 KLTDTTANGL

-1139 VSESPNNAG
+1139 VSESPGNAG
-1148 DNVSL
+1148 ADVSTQIQNVGG
-1153 QLQKQQDGTY
+1153 QTY
-1163 TYTTQNVNQPK
+1163 TYTTQNVKQPK

-1195 LNEDSAWIES
+1195 LNDDGAWSES

-1212 VKNNDSLVVKI
+1212 VKNNGSLVVKI

-1236 NGYPIDIEKAVEDKL
+1236 NGYPIDIEQAVKDNLIK
-1251 LEYDSATGVYT
+1251 YDSAAGVYT
-1262 HTTHGIY
+1262 HTTHRIY
-1269 QAWKVEV
+1269 QAWKVAV

-1295 KGERI
+1295 KGEHI
-1300 TVIEGGTIAKT
+1300 TVIDGGTIAET

-1382 IHVNDVGNL
+1382 IHVNDVGKL
-1391 TASDAKIRANVK
+1391 TAINARNRANVK
-1403 AYDANGNDITATV
+1403 AYDANGNDITANV

-1421 KLKELTAKGKGIY
+1421 KLNELTAKGKGIY
-1434 PAALTFQAG
+1434 AAALTFQAG
-1443 AGAATSITVEVTD
+1443 TGVATSITVEVTD

-1491 GDVLKFTTDEN
+1491 GNVLRFTTDEN
-1502 GKGIAY
+1502 GKGIAVN
-1508 DLKKA
+1508 LKKA
-1513 TGYQISHSNFG
+1513 TEYQISHSNFG
-1524 STVGKTSLVDAADIA
+1524 STVGKTSLVDAANIA
-1539 RQFED
+1539 KQFED
-1544 KGAGDTKSN
+1544 KGADDTKSN
-1553 NKTDASEKAE
+1553 NRTDASEKAE
-1563 NFNVKVIVGDDGNYK
+1563 NSNVTVIVGDDGNYK

-1590 IPDTWENVKI
+1590 IPDTWGNVTI
-1600 DLGGHTITGN
+1600 DLNGKTITGD
-1610 NADAPNEAKP
+1610 NATDTDKAKP
-1620 GLVFKKDDT
+1620 GLEFVKDGSIN
-1629 AAEHPGTKLEI
+1629 EHPGTNLTVI
-1640 VNGTIKG
+1640 NGTIKG

-1667 ENPANAG
+1667 ENPENAG

-1680 GNIIGGNGADARDEA
+1680 GNIIGGNGADTRDEA
-1695 AGSESKGGDGGA
+1695 AGSASKGGDGGA

-1764 NGGAGGNAA
+1764 NGGAGGNAT
-1773 GDNKNNGGNGGN
+1773 GDNKNDGGNGGT

-1805 DISGGDGG
+1805 DISGGNGG

-1851 GNGGDSNNGN
+1851 GNGGNSENGN

-1877 NNGGNTSGGN
+1877 NNGGNTSGGS

-1899 GTGGNGGS
+1899 GTGGNG
-1907 GTDGKTDN
+1907 
-1915 NGGNNTGGN
+1915 
-1924 GGNGGNSNNGTG
+1924 
-1936 GNGGNGGNSTN
+1936 
-1947 GGSENNNG
+1947 
-1955 GNSSGGNGG
+1955 
-1964 NGGSG
+1964 
-1969 KDPGNGGNGGTGEN
+1969 
-1983 GNGANGNSGNTN
+1983 NSGNTN
-1995 GNGGNNG
+1995 GGNKGNNGGNN
-2002 GDNGNNNGGSN
+2002 NGNNGNNGGN
-2013 GNGNSTGGNSNGN
+2013 NGGNSNGN
-2026 TNGTNTEVTDGK
+2026 TNGTNTGVTDGK
-2038 TNATDIAAADGNN
+2038 TNATDIAAADGNH

-2061 NKNDRNNNGSDPA
+2061 NRNNRNNNGSDPA

-2118 DGQVGFA
+2118 DGHISFA

-2136 IIVIAGYT
+2136 ILVIAGYT
-2144 VLRIRKIREELDG
+2144 GVRIKKIREELD
-2157 E
+2157 EEY

>member
-55 ITYDSEKYT
+55 ITYDSEKYI

-88 GKENSVKETESV
+88 RKENSVKETESV

-115 EAVPETETVADTETW
+115 EAVPGTETVADTETG

-165 PDGDNTVDAKD
+165 PDGNNTVDAKD

-195 KQTPKA
+195 EQTPKA

-223 VETYAVDYGV
+223 VETYAVNDGV
-233 ATYAVQGNYTIKLG
+233 AIYANTQGNYTVNLG
-247 NPIWT
+247 TPVWT
-252 DDSHTKFNYSYAT
+252 DGTHQKFQYTNVKINTGS
-265 VDTQGEK
+265 DD
-272 ISLMTITVSE
+272 ISLMTITLSN
-282 GKLNDAD
+282 GKLPDDILNDATISD
-289 IADARFTDINKK
+289 VNGK
-301 SATWIFATEKTQKEI
+301 SATWIFGNKKSSQEI
-316 QEIIRKI
+316 QEKI
-323 TFNYVS
+323 QNMTFDYAANMNFYVTINGNDNKGFDTINN
-329 NMDVNI
+329 NMKLTQWSGNGHYYLYINEKTSWSKAYNKAMDFKLAGQQGYLSTVTSIEEIEYLLNLSSTATWTAGTRLVKTDGSLLNNKKIERTGSGVLKYRDNILQTNDVNVARTRWYWAAGPEAGQTVPANLWAGPEPNEAGVPQSI
-335 TIDGNAST
+335 MDSSLSDIQGYESCAMLLVQEKTLNDIREGN
-343 LGFNA
+343 L
-348 LGIDESNV
+348 I
-356 KVTQGTNGHFYM
+356 
-368 YIPYKGT
+368 
-375 WSQAYNVAKSFMI
+375 
-388 AGRKGYLATADEGQ
+388 
-402 DEMNFM
+402 
-408 LNLRNSSPVWVGAS
+408 
-422 MLKLKNGADIN
+422 
-433 DTNSIEKDT
+433 
-442 LTYSTTI
+442 
-449 KGSNA
+449 
-454 RYFMKWNCGPA
+454 
-465 TGKGITEAKNLVYG
+465 
-479 NGGTEPNNYT
+479 NGG
-489 DGPNNHS
+489 
-496 RKYNVN
+496 N
-502 IQPGVQEWEAC
+502 IEAQ
-513 MMYITKKADEGFN
+513 GF
-526 DIWEGNFWDKTNEVE
+526 
-541 STKLFADGMF
+541 F
-551 VEFGGYEEAGKADPG
+551 VEFGGYTDGKDPG
-566 NRDTTKL
+566 KPDNTKE
-573 GNMAPTN
+573 GDTN
-580 VTPREVEAT
+580 VLVKPMDAEAM
-589 IDGVKYAPL
+589 INGVKYAPL
-598 ADALDAAKAGETV
+598 ADALDTAKAYDAV
-611 EIVKDTVTEVA
+611 EIIKDKVTAVTDA
-622 NGTLKKGVKLK
+622 TLKKDVQLK
-633 SKDGTWFIAPD
+633 SNGRTFVYKGNVDSKIDVAEDG
-644 NAMDVTLDIAADG
+644 MVTVTGGNVNVTGDT
-657 IITLKDGTL
+657 TLK
-666 NVSDNGTL
+666 VK
-674 NVYSPVD
+674 SPAD
-681 RNTYKVTTPAGA
+681 SQTYQITTPSGA
-693 SSVVVPNGT
+693 TDVIVP
-702 GDDTPYLKNHNTSE
+702 DTPGGDKTPYVMNKNTTDA

-748 ELVTKAEIPA
+748 ELVTKAEVPA
-758 DKSATIKLD
+758 DKTAVIKLD
-767 DGTTN
+767 DKNT
-772 LVETK
+772 VETK
-777 GGGDASANVVVER
+777 GGGNASDKVTVVR
-790 RSDKK
+790 RDTDKK

-806 AAFGHEVG
+806 TVFGYEVG
-814 TAPANGVTVSQ
+814 AAPTNGVTVSQ
-825 SSTTNDYPSRD
+825 SSTTNSGYPSRD

-846 VIDGITYTATNTAY
+846 VIDGVTYTADDSVK

-866 FNVTITTGNDAEIS
+866 FKTTITTGNNAEIS
-880 GGTQPADP
+880 GGQPKDP
-888 GYLQQYTVKISPK
+888 GYLQQYTVKITPK
-901 TNFDLDRD
+901 TNFDLDKD
-909 SFTVTMKKSDTGD
+909 NFTVTMKKSDTGV
-922 TETLKFSDVCNVET
+922 TETLKFSDVCTVDA
-936 DGSITVTIPQVKGD
+936 DGSITVTIPQVTGD

-982 ASGNTYKMEFDGSIQ
+982 ASGNTYKMEADGSIQ

-1006 TFTPNDFNDK
+1006 TFTPNDFEDK

-1025 GESFSILTALK
+1025 GESFSILTALEE
-1036 DTTDHNNDLFATA
+1036 TTDNNKDLFTTA
-1049 TFNWKEKS
+1049 TFNWTEKS
-1057 YEIQY
+1057 YEIKY

-1068 VTLNATFTPSHIV
+1068 VTLKATFTPSHIV
-1081 HFHMTGGT
+1081 HFHVTGGT
-1089 VEVTNQTPLVTKET
+1089 AEVTDQKLVTKET

-1114 DGGTVDV
+1114 DGETVDV
-1121 KLTDTIANGR
+1121 KLTDTTANGLK
-1131 VPMAYWSD
+1131 PMAYWSD
-1139 VSESPNNAG
+1139 VSESPENAG
-1148 DNVSL
+1148 DNVST
-1153 QLQKQQDGTY
+1153 QIQNVGGQTY
-1163 TYTTQNVNQPK
+1163 TYTTQNVKQPK
-1174 ALNVTFG
+1174 ALNMTFG
-1181 EGQTVEV
+1181 QGQTVEV

-1195 LNEDSAWIES
+1195 LNDDSAWSES

-1212 VKNNDSLVVKI
+1212 VKNNGSLLVKI

-1236 NGYPIDIEKAVEDKL
+1236 NGYPIDIEQAVKDNLIK
-1251 LEYDSATGVYT
+1251 YDSAAGVYT
-1262 HTTHGIY
+1262 HTTHRIY
-1269 QAWKVEV
+1269 QAWKVAV

-1295 KGERI
+1295 KGEHI
-1300 TVIEGGTIAKT
+1300 TVIDGGTIAET

-1382 IHVNDVGNL
+1382 IHVNDVGKL
-1391 TASDAKIRANVK
+1391 TAIDAKNRANVK
-1403 AYDANGNDITATV
+1403 AYDANGNDITANV

-1421 KLKELTAKGKGIY
+1421 KLNELTAKGKGIY
-1434 PAALTFQAG
+1434 AAALTFQAG
-1443 AGAATSITVEVTD
+1443 TGVATSITVEVTD
-1456 DNPTVIGKTAHTLT
+1456 DYPTVIGKTAHTLT

-1491 GDVLKFTTDEN
+1491 GNVLRFTTDEN
-1502 GKGIAY
+1502 GKGIAVN
-1508 DLKKA
+1508 LKKA
-1513 TGYQISHSNFG
+1513 TEYQISHSNFG

-1539 RQFED
+1539 KQFED
-1544 KGAGDTKSN
+1544 KGADDTKSN
-1553 NKTDASEKAE
+1553 NRTDASEKAE
-1563 NFNVKVIVGDDGNYK
+1563 NSNVTVIVGDDGNYK

-1590 IPDTWENVKI
+1590 IPDTWGNVTI
-1600 DLGGHTITGN
+1600 DLNGKTITGD
-1610 NADAPNEAKP
+1610 NATDTDKAKP
-1620 GLVFKKDDT
+1620 GLEFVKDGSIN
-1629 AAEHPGTKLEI
+1629 EHPGTNLTVI
-1640 VNGTIKG
+1640 NGTIKG

-1667 ENPANAG
+1667 ENPENAG

-1680 GNIIGGNGADARDEA
+1680 GNIIGGNGADTRDEA
-1695 AGSESKGGDGGA
+1695 AGSASKGGDGGA

-1764 NGGAGGNAA
+1764 NGGAGGNAT
-1773 GDNKNNGGNGGN
+1773 GDNKNDGGNGGT

-1805 DISGGDGG
+1805 DISGGNGG

-1851 GNGGDSNNGN
+1851 GNGGNSENGN

-1877 NNGGNTSGGN
+1877 NNGGNTSGGS

-1907 GTDGKTDN
+1907 GTDGKTEN
-1915 NGGNNTGGN
+1915 NGGNITGGN

-1936 GNGGNGGNSTN
+1936 GNGGNGG
-1947 GGSENNNG
+1947 
-1955 GNSSGGNGG
+1955 
-1964 NGGSG
+1964 
-1969 KDPGNGGNGGTGEN
+1969 TGEN
-1983 GNGANGNSGNTN
+1983 GNGGNGNSGNTN
-1995 GNGGNNG
+1995 GGNKGNNGGNN
-2002 GDNGNNNGGSN
+2002 NGNNGNNGGN
-2013 GNGNSTGGNSNGN
+2013 NGGNSNGN
-2026 TNGTNTEVTDGK
+2026 TNGTNTGVTDGK
-2038 TNATDIAAADGNN
+2038 TNATDIAAADGNH

-2061 NKNDRNNNGSDPA
+2061 NRNNRNNNGSDPA

-2118 DGQVGFA
+2118 DGHISFA

-2136 IIVIAGYT
+2136 ILVIAGYT
-2144 VLRIRKIREELDG
+2144 GVRIKKIREELD
-2157 E
+2157 EEY

>member
-55 ITYDSEKYT
+55 ITYDSEKYI

-115 EAVPETETVADTETW
+115 EAVSGTETVADTETG

-165 PDGDNTVDAKD
+165 PD
-176 GQNPVNENSADAD
+176 AD

-195 KQTPKA
+195 EQTPKA

-223 VETYAVDYGV
+223 VETYAVNDGV
-233 ATYAVQGNYTIKLG
+233 AIYANTQGNYTVNLG
-247 NPIWT
+247 TPVWT
-252 DDSHTKFNYSYAT
+252 DGTHQKFQYTNVKINTGS
-265 VDTQGEK
+265 DD
-272 ISLMTITVSE
+272 ISLMTITLSN
-282 GKLNDAD
+282 GKLPDDILNDATISD
-289 IADARFTDINKK
+289 VNGK
-301 SATWIFATEKTQKEI
+301 SATWIFGNKKSSQEI
-316 QEIIRKI
+316 QEKI
-323 TFNYVS
+323 QNMTFDYAANMNFYVTINGNDNKGFDTINN
-329 NMDVNI
+329 NMKLTQWSGNGHYYLYINEKTSWSKAYNKAMDFKLAGQQGYLSAVTSIEEIEYLLNLSSTATWTAGTRLVKTDGSLLNNKKIERTGSGVLKYRDNILQTNDVNVARTRWYWAAGPEAGQTVSANLWAGPEPNEAGVPQSI
-335 TIDGNAST
+335 MDSSLSDIQGYESCAMLLVQEKTLNDIREGN
-343 LGFNA
+343 L
-348 LGIDESNV
+348 I
-356 KVTQGTNGHFYM
+356 
-368 YIPYKGT
+368 
-375 WSQAYNVAKSFMI
+375 
-388 AGRKGYLATADEGQ
+388 
-402 DEMNFM
+402 
-408 LNLRNSSPVWVGAS
+408 
-422 MLKLKNGADIN
+422 
-433 DTNSIEKDT
+433 
-442 LTYSTTI
+442 
-449 KGSNA
+449 
-454 RYFMKWNCGPA
+454 
-465 TGKGITEAKNLVYG
+465 
-479 NGGTEPNNYT
+479 NGG
-489 DGPNNHS
+489 
-496 RKYNVN
+496 N
-502 IQPGVQEWEAC
+502 IEAQ
-513 MMYITKKADEGFN
+513 GF
-526 DIWEGNFWDKTNEVE
+526 
-541 STKLFADGMF
+541 F
-551 VEFGGYEEAGKADPG
+551 VEFGGYDDGADPG
-566 NRDTTKL
+566 NPDNTKE
-573 GNMAPTN
+573 GDTN
-580 VTPREVEAT
+580 VLVEPRDAEAM
-589 IDGVKYAPL
+589 INGVKYAPL
-598 ADALDAAKAGETV
+598 ADALDTAKAYDAV
-611 EIVKDTVTEVA
+611 EIIKDKVTAVTDA
-622 NGTLKKGVKLK
+622 TLKKDVQLK
-633 SKDGTWFIAPD
+633 SNGRTFVYKGNVDSKIDVAEDG
-644 NAMDVTLDIAADG
+644 MVTVTGGNVNVTGDT
-657 IITLKDGTL
+657 TLK
-666 NVSDNGTL
+666 VK
-674 NVYSPVD
+674 SPAD
-681 RNTYKVTTPAGA
+681 SQTYQITTPSGA
-693 SSVVVPNGT
+693 TDVIVP
-702 GDDTPYLKNHNTSE
+702 DTPGGDKTPYVMNKNTTDA

-748 ELVTKAEIPA
+748 ELVTKAEVPA
-758 DKSATIKLD
+758 DKTAVIKLD
-767 DGTTN
+767 DKNT
-772 LVETK
+772 VETK
-777 GGGDASANVVVER
+777 GGGNASDKVTVVR
-790 RSDKK
+790 RDTDKK

-806 AAFGHEVG
+806 TVFGYEVG
-814 TAPANGVTVSQ
+814 AAPTNGVTVSQ
-825 SSTTNDYPSRD
+825 SSTTNSGYPSRD

-841 PGESV
+841 PVESV
-846 VIDGITYTATNTAY
+846 VIDGVTYTADDSVK

-866 FNVTITTGNDAEIS
+866 FKTTITTGNNAEIS
-880 GGTQPADP
+880 GGQPKDP
-888 GYLQQYTVKISPK
+888 GYLQQYTVKITPK
-901 TNFDLDRD
+901 TNFDLDKD
-909 SFTVTMKKSDTGD
+909 NFTVTMKKSDTGV
-922 TETLKFSDVCNVET
+922 TETLKFSDVCTVDA
-936 DGSITVTIPQVKGD
+936 DGSITVTIPQVTGD

-982 ASGNTYKMEFDGSIQ
+982 ASGNTYKMEADGSIQ

-1006 TFTPNDFNDK
+1006 TFTPNDFEDK

-1025 GESFSILTALK
+1025 GESFSILTALEE
-1036 DTTDHNNDLFATA
+1036 TTDNNKDLFTTA
-1049 TFNWKEKS
+1049 TFNWTEKS
-1057 YEIQY
+1057 YEIKY

-1068 VTLNATFTPSHIV
+1068 VTLKATFTPSHIV
-1081 HFHMTGGT
+1081 HFHVTGGT
-1089 VEVTNQTPLVTKET
+1089 AEVTDQKLVTKET

-1114 DGGTVDV
+1114 DGETVDV
-1121 KLTDTIANGR
+1121 KLTDTTANGL

-1139 VSESPNNAG
+1139 VSESPGNAG
-1148 DNVSL
+1148 ADVSTQIQNVGG
-1153 QLQKQQDGTY
+1153 QTY
-1163 TYTTQNVNQPK
+1163 TYTTQNVKQPK

-1195 LNEDSAWIES
+1195 LNDDGAWSES

-1212 VKNNDSLVVKI
+1212 VKNNGSLVVKI

-1236 NGYPIDIEKAVEDKL
+1236 NGYPIDIEQAVKDNLIK
-1251 LEYDSATGVYT
+1251 YDSAAGVYT

-1269 QAWKVEV
+1269 QAWKVAV
-1276 DLEKQH
+1276 DMEKQH

-1300 TVIEGGTIAKT
+1300 TVIDGGTIAKT
-1311 VFAKMQKETDKLK
+1311 VFAKMQKETDRLK

-1391 TASDAKIRANVK
+1391 TASDAIKRANVK
-1403 AYDANGNDITATV
+1403 AYDANGNDITANV

-1421 KLKELTAKGKGIY
+1421 KLDELTAKGKGIY
-1434 PAALTFQAG
+1434 PAALTFKAG
-1443 AGAATSITVEVTD
+1443 TGVATSITVEVTD

-1481 QERDTSGNLV
+1481 QERDTSGNLT
-1491 GDVLKFTTDEN
+1491 GNVLTFTTDGN
-1502 GKGIAY
+1502 GKSFAY

-1513 TGYQISHSNFG
+1513 TEYQISHSSFG

-1544 KGAGDTKSN
+1544 KGADDTKSN
-1553 NKTDASEKAE
+1553 NKTDASEEAE
-1563 NFNVKVIVGDDGNYK
+1563 NSNVKVIVGDDGNYK

-1590 IPDTWENVKI
+1590 IPDTWGNVTI
-1600 DLGGHTITGN
+1600 DLNGKTITGD
-1610 NADAPNEAKP
+1610 NATDTDEAKP
-1620 GLVFKKDDT
+1620 GLEFVKDGSIN
-1629 AAEHPGTKLEI
+1629 EHPGTKLEI

-1667 ENPANAG
+1667 ENPENAG

-1680 GNIIGGNGADARDEA
+1680 GNIIGGNGADTRDEA
-1695 AGSESKGGDGGA
+1695 AGSASKGGDGGA
-1707 GIEGDITPTVN
+1707 GIKGDITPTVN

-1764 NGGAGGNAA
+1764 NGGAGGNAT
-1773 GDNKNNGGNGGN
+1773 GDNKNDGGNGGN

-1805 DISGGDGG
+1805 DISGGNGG

-1851 GNGGDSNNGN
+1851 GNGGNSENGN

-1877 NNGGNTSGGN
+1877 NNGGNTSGGS

-1907 GTDGKTDN
+1907 GTDGKTEN
-1915 NGGNNTGGN
+1915 NGGNITGGN

-1936 GNGGNGGNSTN
+1936 GNGGNGG
-1947 GGSENNNG
+1947 
-1955 GNSSGGNGG
+1955 
-1964 NGGSG
+1964 
-1969 KDPGNGGNGGTGEN
+1969 TGEN
-1983 GNGANGNSGNTN
+1983 GNGGNGNSGNTN
-1995 GNGGNNG
+1995 GGNKGNNGGNN
-2002 GDNGNNNGGSN
+2002 NGNNGNNGGN
-2013 GNGNSTGGNSNGN
+2013 NGGNSNGN
-2026 TNGTNTEVTDGK
+2026 TNGTNTGVTDGK
-2038 TNATDIAAADGNN
+2038 TNATDIAAADGNH

-2061 NKNDRNNNGSDPA
+2061 NRNNRNNNGSDPA

-2118 DGQVGFA
+2118 DGHISFA

-2136 IIVIAGYT
+2136 ILVIAGYT
-2144 VLRIRKIREELDG
+2144 GVRIKKIREELD
-2157 E
+2157 EEY

>member
-55 ITYDSEKYT
+55 ITYDSEKYI

-88 GKENSVKETESV
+88 RKENSVKETESV

-115 EAVPETETVADTETW
+115 EAVPGTETVVDTETG

-165 PDGDNTVDAKD
+165 PD
-176 GQNPVNENSADAD
+176 AD

-195 KQTPKA
+195 EQTPKA

-223 VETYAVDYGV
+223 VETYAVNDGV
-233 ATYAVQGNYTIKLG
+233 AIYANTQGNYTVNLG
-247 NPIWT
+247 TPVWT
-252 DDSHTKFNYSYAT
+252 DGTHQKFQYTNVKINTGS
-265 VDTQGEK
+265 DD
-272 ISLMTITVSE
+272 ISLMTITLSN
-282 GKLNDAD
+282 GKLPDDILNDATISD
-289 IADARFTDINKK
+289 VNGK
-301 SATWIFATEKTQKEI
+301 SATWIFGNKKSSQEI
-316 QEIIRKI
+316 QEKI
-323 TFNYVS
+323 QNMTFDYAANMNFYVTINGNDNKGFDTINN
-329 NMDVNI
+329 NMKLTQWSGNGHYYLYINEKTSWSKAYNKAIDFKLAGQQGYLSTVTSIEEIEYLLNLSSTATWTAGTRLVKTDGSLLNNKKIERTGSGVLKYRDNILQTNDVNVARTRWYWAAGPEAGQTVPANLWAGPEPNEAGVPQSI
-335 TIDGNAST
+335 MDSSLSDIQGYESCAMLLVQEKTLNDIREGN
-343 LGFNA
+343 L
-348 LGIDESNV
+348 I
-356 KVTQGTNGHFYM
+356 
-368 YIPYKGT
+368 
-375 WSQAYNVAKSFMI
+375 
-388 AGRKGYLATADEGQ
+388 
-402 DEMNFM
+402 
-408 LNLRNSSPVWVGAS
+408 
-422 MLKLKNGADIN
+422 
-433 DTNSIEKDT
+433 
-442 LTYSTTI
+442 
-449 KGSNA
+449 
-454 RYFMKWNCGPA
+454 
-465 TGKGITEAKNLVYG
+465 
-479 NGGTEPNNYT
+479 NGG
-489 DGPNNHS
+489 
-496 RKYNVN
+496 N
-502 IQPGVQEWEAC
+502 IEAQ
-513 MMYITKKADEGFN
+513 GF
-526 DIWEGNFWDKTNEVE
+526 
-541 STKLFADGMF
+541 F
-551 VEFGGYEEAGKADPG
+551 VEFGGYTDGKDPG
-566 NRDTTKL
+566 KPDNTKE
-573 GNMAPTN
+573 GDTN
-580 VTPREVEAT
+580 VLVKPMDAEAM
-589 IDGVKYAPL
+589 INGVKYAPL
-598 ADALDAAKAGETV
+598 ADALDTAKAYDAV
-611 EIVKDTVTEVA
+611 EIIKDKVTAVTDA
-622 NGTLKKGVKLK
+622 TLKKDVQLK
-633 SKDGTWFIAPD
+633 SNGRTFVYKGNVDSKIDVAEDG
-644 NAMDVTLDIAADG
+644 MVTVTGGNVNVTGDT
-657 IITLKDGTL
+657 TLK
-666 NVSDNGTL
+666 VK
-674 NVYSPVD
+674 SPAD
-681 RNTYKVTTPAGA
+681 SQTYQITTPSGA
-693 SSVVVPNGT
+693 TDVIVP
-702 GDDTPYLKNHNTSE
+702 DTPGGDKTPYVMNKNTTDA

-748 ELVTKAEIPA
+748 ELVTKAEVPA
-758 DKSATIKLD
+758 DKTAVIKLD
-767 DGTTN
+767 DKNT
-772 LVETK
+772 VETK
-777 GGGDASANVVVER
+777 GGGNASDKVTVVR
-790 RSDKK
+790 RDTDKK

-806 AAFGHEVG
+806 TVFGYEVG
-814 TAPANGVTVSQ
+814 AAPTNGVTVSQ
-825 SSTTNDYPSRD
+825 SSTTNSGYPSRD

-846 VIDGITYTATNTAY
+846 VIDGVTYTADDSVK

-866 FNVTITTGNDAEIS
+866 FKTTITTGNNAEIS
-880 GGTQPADP
+880 GGQPKDP
-888 GYLQQYTVKISPK
+888 GYLQQYTVKITPK
-901 TNFDLDRD
+901 TNFDLDKD
-909 SFTVTMKKSDTGD
+909 NFTVTMKKSDTGV
-922 TETLKFSDVCNVET
+922 TETLKFSDVCTVDA
-936 DGSITVTIPQVKGD
+936 DGSITVTIPQVTGD

-982 ASGNTYKMEFDGSIQ
+982 ASGNTYKMEADGSIQ

-1006 TFTPNDFNDK
+1006 TFTPNDFEDK

-1025 GESFSILTALK
+1025 GESFSILTALEE
-1036 DTTDHNNDLFATA
+1036 TTDNNKDLFTTA
-1049 TFNWKEKS
+1049 TFNWTEKS
-1057 YEIQY
+1057 YEIKY

-1068 VTLNATFTPSHIV
+1068 VTLKATFTPSHIV
-1081 HFHMTGGT
+1081 HFHVTGGT
-1089 VEVTNQTPLVTKET
+1089 AEVTDQKLVTKET

-1114 DGGTVDV
+1114 DGETVDV
-1121 KLTDTIANGR
+1121 KLTDTTANGL

-1139 VSESPNNAG
+1139 VSESPGNAG
-1148 DNVSL
+1148 ADVSTQIQNVGG
-1153 QLQKQQDGTY
+1153 QTY
-1163 TYTTQNVNQPK
+1163 TYTTQNVKQPK

-1195 LNEDSAWIES
+1195 LNDDGEWSES

-1212 VKNNDSLVVKI
+1212 VKNNGSLVVKI

-1236 NGYPIDIEKAVEDKL
+1236 NGYPIDIEQAVKDNLIK
-1251 LEYDSATGVYT
+1251 YDSAAGVYT
-1262 HTTHGIY
+1262 HTTHRIY
-1269 QAWKVEV
+1269 QAWKVAV

-1295 KGERI
+1295 KGEHI
-1300 TVIEGGTIAKT
+1300 TVIDGGTIAET

-1382 IHVNDVGNL
+1382 IHVNDVGKL
-1391 TASDAKIRANVK
+1391 TAIDAKNRANVK
-1403 AYDANGNDITATV
+1403 AYDANGNDITANV

-1421 KLKELTAKGKGIY
+1421 KLNELTAKGKGIY
-1434 PAALTFQAG
+1434 AAALTFQAG
-1443 AGAATSITVEVTD
+1443 TGVATSITVEVTD

-1491 GDVLKFTTDEN
+1491 GNVLRFTTDGN
-1502 GKGIAY
+1502 GKGIAVN
-1508 DLKKA
+1508 LKKA
-1513 TGYQISHSNFG
+1513 TEYQISHSNFG

-1539 RQFED
+1539 KQFED
-1544 KGAGDTKSN
+1544 KGADDTKSN
-1553 NKTDASEKAE
+1553 NRTDASEKAE
-1563 NFNVKVIVGDDGNYK
+1563 NSNVTVIVGDDGNYK

-1590 IPDTWENVKI
+1590 IPDTWGNVTI
-1600 DLGGHTITGN
+1600 DLNGKTITGD
-1610 NADAPNEAKP
+1610 NATDTDKAKP
-1620 GLVFKKDDT
+1620 GLEFVKDGSIN
-1629 AAEHPGTKLEI
+1629 EHPGTNLTVI
-1640 VNGTIKG
+1640 NGTIKG

-1667 ENPANAG
+1667 ENPENAG

-1680 GNIIGGNGADARDEA
+1680 GNIIGGNGADTRDEA
-1695 AGSESKGGDGGA
+1695 AGSASKGGDGGA
-1707 GIEGDITPTVN
+1707 GIKGDITPTVN

-1764 NGGAGGNAA
+1764 NGGAGGNAT
-1773 GDNKNNGGNGGN
+1773 GDDKNDGGNGGN

-1805 DISGGDGG
+1805 DISGGNGG

-1851 GNGGDSNNGN
+1851 GIGGNSENGN

-1877 NNGGNTSGGN
+1877 NNGGNTSGGS

-1907 GTDGKTDN
+1907 GTDGKTEN
-1915 NGGNNTGGN
+1915 NGGNITGGN

-1936 GNGGNGGNSTN
+1936 GNGGNGG
-1947 GGSENNNG
+1947 
-1955 GNSSGGNGG
+1955 
-1964 NGGSG
+1964 
-1969 KDPGNGGNGGTGEN
+1969 TGEN
-1983 GNGANGNSGNTN
+1983 GNGGNGNSGNTN
-1995 GNGGNNG
+1995 GGNKGNNGGNN
-2002 GDNGNNNGGSN
+2002 NGNNGNNGGN
-2013 GNGNSTGGNSNGN
+2013 NGGNSNGN
-2026 TNGTNTEVTDGK
+2026 TNGTNTGVTDGK
-2038 TNATDIAAADGNN
+2038 TNATDIAAADGNH

-2061 NKNDRNNNGSDPA
+2061 NRNNRNNNGSDPA

-2118 DGQVGFA
+2118 DGHISFA

-2136 IIVIAGYT
+2136 ILVIAGYT
-2144 VLRIRKIREELDG
+2144 GVRIKKIREELD
-2157 E
+2157 EEY

>member
-55 ITYDSEKYT
+55 ITYDSEKYI

-115 EAVPETETVADTETW
+115 EAVSGTETVADTETG

-165 PDGDNTVDAKD
+165 PD
-176 GQNPVNENSADAD
+176 AD

-195 KQTPKA
+195 EQTPKA

-223 VETYAVDYGV
+223 VETYAVNDGV
-233 ATYAVQGNYTIKLG
+233 AIYANTQGNYTVNLG
-247 NPIWT
+247 TPVWT
-252 DDSHTKFNYSYAT
+252 DGTHQKFQYTNVKINTGS
-265 VDTQGEK
+265 DD
-272 ISLMTITVSE
+272 ISLMTITLSN
-282 GKLNDAD
+282 GKLPDDILNDATISD
-289 IADARFTDINKK
+289 VNGK
-301 SATWIFATEKTQKEI
+301 SATWIFGNKKSSQEI
-316 QEIIRKI
+316 QEKI
-323 TFNYVS
+323 QNMTFDYAANMNFYVTINGNDNKGFDTINN
-329 NMDVNI
+329 NMKLTQWSGNGHYYLYINEKTSWSKAYNKAMDFKLAGQQGYLSAVTSIEEIEYLLNLSSTATWTAGTRLVKTDGSLLNNKKIERTGSGVLKYRDNILQTNDVNVARTRWYWAAGPEAGQTVSANLWAGPEPNEAGVPQSI
-335 TIDGNAST
+335 MDSSLSDIQGYESCAMLLVQEKTLNDIREGN
-343 LGFNA
+343 L
-348 LGIDESNV
+348 I
-356 KVTQGTNGHFYM
+356 NG
-368 YIPYKGT
+368 G
-375 WSQAYNVAKSFMI
+375 
-388 AGRKGYLATADEGQ
+388 
-402 DEMNFM
+402 
-408 LNLRNSSPVWVGAS
+408 
-422 MLKLKNGADIN
+422 
-433 DTNSIEKDT
+433 SIE
-442 LTYSTTI
+442 
-449 KGSNA
+449 A
-454 RYFMKWNCGPA
+454 
-465 TGKGITEAKNLVYG
+465 
-479 NGGTEPNNYT
+479 
-489 DGPNNHS
+489 
-496 RKYNVN
+496 
-502 IQPGVQEWEAC
+502 Q
-513 MMYITKKADEGFN
+513 GF
-526 DIWEGNFWDKTNEVE
+526 
-541 STKLFADGMF
+541 F
-551 VEFGGYEEAGKADPG
+551 VEFGGYTDGKDPG
-566 NRDTTKL
+566 KPDNTKE
-573 GNMAPTN
+573 GDTN
-580 VTPREVEAT
+580 VLVKPMDAEAM
-589 IDGVKYAPL
+589 INGVKYAPL
-598 ADALDAAKAGETV
+598 ADALDTAKAYDAV
-611 EIVKDTVTEVA
+611 EIIKDKVTAVTDA
-622 NGTLKKGVKLK
+622 TLKKDVQLK
-633 SKDGTWFIAPD
+633 SNGRTFVYKGNVDSKIDVAEDG
-644 NAMDVTLDIAADG
+644 MVTVTGGNVNVTGDT
-657 IITLKDGTL
+657 TLK
-666 NVSDNGTL
+666 VK
-674 NVYSPVD
+674 SPAD
-681 RNTYKVTTPAGA
+681 SQTYQITTPSGA
-693 SSVVVPNGT
+693 TDVIVP
-702 GDDTPYLKNHNTSE
+702 DTPGGDKTPYVMNKNTTDA

-728 TNQSFDN
+728 TNQSFDS

-748 ELVTKAEIPA
+748 ELVTKAEVPA
-758 DKSATIKLD
+758 DKTAVIKLD
-767 DGTTN
+767 DKNT
-772 LVETK
+772 VETK
-777 GGGDASANVVVER
+777 GGGNASDKVTVVR
-790 RSDKK
+790 RDTDKK

-806 AAFGHEVG
+806 TVFGYEVG
-814 TAPANGVTVSQ
+814 AAPTNGVTVSQ
-825 SSTTNDYPSRD
+825 SSTTNSGYPSRD

-846 VIDGITYTATNTAY
+846 VIDGVTYTADDSVK

-866 FNVTITTGNDAEIS
+866 FKTTITTGNNAEIS
-880 GGTQPADP
+880 GGQPKDP
-888 GYLQQYTVKISPK
+888 GYLQQYTVKITPK
-901 TNFDLDRD
+901 TNFDLDKD
-909 SFTVTMKKSDTGD
+909 NFTVTMKKSDTGV
-922 TETLKFSDVCNVET
+922 TETLKFSDVCTVDA
-936 DGSITVTIPQVKGD
+936 DGSITVTIPQVTGD
-950 ITINAAAKRQL
+950 ITIHAAAKRQL

-982 ASGNTYKMEFDGSIQ
+982 ASGNTYKMEADGSIQ

-1006 TFTPNDFNDK
+1006 TFTPNDFEDK

-1025 GESFSILTALK
+1025 GESFSILTALEE
-1036 DTTDHNNDLFATA
+1036 TTDNNKDLFTTA
-1049 TFNWKEKS
+1049 TFNWTEKS
-1057 YEIQY
+1057 YEIKY

-1068 VTLNATFTPSHIV
+1068 VTLKATFTPSHIV
-1081 HFHMTGGT
+1081 HFHVTGGT
-1089 VEVTNQTPLVTKET
+1089 AEVTDQKLVTKET

-1114 DGGTVDV
+1114 DGETVDV
-1121 KLTDTIANGR
+1121 KLTDTTANGLK
-1131 VPMAYWSD
+1131 PMAYWSD
-1139 VSESPNNAG
+1139 VSESPENAG
-1148 DNVSL
+1148 ADVSTQIQNVGG
-1153 QLQKQQDGTY
+1153 QTY
-1163 TYTTQNVNQPK
+1163 TYTTQNVKQPK

-1195 LNEDSAWIES
+1195 LNDDGAWSES

-1212 VKNNDSLVVKI
+1212 VKNNGSLVVKI

-1236 NGYPIDIEKAVEDKL
+1236 NGYPIDIEQAVKDNLIK
-1251 LEYDSATGVYT
+1251 YDSAAGVYT
-1262 HTTHGIY
+1262 HTTHRIY
-1269 QAWKVEV
+1269 QAWKVAV

-1295 KGERI
+1295 KGEHI
-1300 TVIEGGTIAKT
+1300 TVIDGGTIAET

-1382 IHVNDVGNL
+1382 IHVNDVGKL
-1391 TASDAKIRANVK
+1391 TAIDAKNRANVK
-1403 AYDANGNDITATV
+1403 AYDANGNDITANV

-1421 KLKELTAKGKGIY
+1421 KLNELTAKGKGIY
-1434 PAALTFQAG
+1434 AAALTFQAG
-1443 AGAATSITVEVTD
+1443 TGVATSITVEVTD

-1491 GDVLKFTTDEN
+1491 GNVLRFTTDEN
-1502 GKGIAY
+1502 GKGIAVN
-1508 DLKKA
+1508 LKKA
-1513 TGYQISHSNFG
+1513 TEYQISHSNFG

-1539 RQFED
+1539 KQFED
-1544 KGAGDTKSN
+1544 KGADDTKSN
-1553 NKTDASEKAE
+1553 NRTDASEKAE
-1563 NFNVKVIVGDDGNYK
+1563 NSNVTVIVGDDGNYK

-1590 IPDTWENVKI
+1590 IPDTWGNVTI
-1600 DLGGHTITGN
+1600 DLNGKTITGD
-1610 NADAPNEAKP
+1610 NATDTDKAKP
-1620 GLVFKKDDT
+1620 GLEFVKDGSIN
-1629 AAEHPGTKLEI
+1629 EHPGTNLTVI
-1640 VNGTIKG
+1640 NGTIKG

-1667 ENPANAG
+1667 ENPENAG

-1680 GNIIGGNGADARDEA
+1680 GNIIGGNGADTRDEA
-1695 AGSESKGGDGGA
+1695 AGSASKGGDGGA

-1764 NGGAGGNAA
+1764 NGGAGGNAT
-1773 GDNKNNGGNGGN
+1773 GDNKNDGGNGGT

-1805 DISGGDGG
+1805 DISGGNGG

-1851 GNGGDSNNGN
+1851 GNGGNSENGN

-1877 NNGGNTSGGN
+1877 NNGGNTSGGS

-1907 GTDGKTDN
+1907 GTDGKTEN
-1915 NGGNNTGGN
+1915 NGGNITGGN

-1936 GNGGNGGNSTN
+1936 GNGGNGG
-1947 GGSENNNG
+1947 
-1955 GNSSGGNGG
+1955 
-1964 NGGSG
+1964 
-1969 KDPGNGGNGGTGEN
+1969 TGEN
-1983 GNGANGNSGNTN
+1983 GNGGNGNSGNTN
-1995 GNGGNNG
+1995 GGNKGNNGGNN
-2002 GDNGNNNGGSN
+2002 NGNNGNNGGN
-2013 GNGNSTGGNSNGN
+2013 NGGNSNGN

-2051 VSGGNKNNKH
+2051 VSSGNKNNKH
-2061 NKNDRNNNGSDPA
+2061 NKNNRNNNGSDPA

-2086 TDTGSDDTTDV
+2086 ADTGSDDTTDV
-2097 ADSTDTGAGADDSI
+2097 ADNTDTGAGADDSI

-2118 DGQVGFA
+2118 DGHISFA

-2136 IIVIAGYT
+2136 ILVIAGYT
-2144 VLRIRKIREELDG
+2144 GVRIKKIREELD
-2157 E
+2157 EEY

>member
-55 ITYDSEKYT
+55 ITYDSEKYI

-115 EAVPETETVADTETW
+115 EAVSGTETVADTETG

-165 PDGDNTVDAKD
+165 PD
-176 GQNPVNENSADAD
+176 AD

-195 KQTPKA
+195 EQTPKA

-223 VETYAVDYGV
+223 VETYAVNDGV
-233 ATYAVQGNYTIKLG
+233 AIYANTQGNYTVNLG
-247 NPIWT
+247 TPVWT
-252 DDSHTKFNYSYAT
+252 DGTHQKFQYTNVKINTGS
-265 VDTQGEK
+265 DD
-272 ISLMTITVSE
+272 ISLMTITLSN
-282 GKLNDAD
+282 GKLPDDILNDATISD
-289 IADARFTDINKK
+289 VNGK
-301 SATWIFATEKTQKEI
+301 SATWIFGNKKSSQEI
-316 QEIIRKI
+316 QEKI
-323 TFNYVS
+323 QNMTFDYAANMNFYVTINGNDNKGFDTINN
-329 NMDVNI
+329 NMKLTQWSGNGHYYLYINEKTSWSKAYNKAMDFKLAGQQGYLSAVTSIEEIEYLLNLSSTATWTAGTRLVKTDGSLLNNKKIERTGSGVLKYRDNILQTNDVNVARTRWYWAAGPEAGQTVSANLWAGPEPNEAGVPQSI
-335 TIDGNAST
+335 MDSSLSDIQGYESCAMLLVQEKTLNDIREGN
-343 LGFNA
+343 L
-348 LGIDESNV
+348 I
-356 KVTQGTNGHFYM
+356 
-368 YIPYKGT
+368 
-375 WSQAYNVAKSFMI
+375 
-388 AGRKGYLATADEGQ
+388 
-402 DEMNFM
+402 
-408 LNLRNSSPVWVGAS
+408 
-422 MLKLKNGADIN
+422 
-433 DTNSIEKDT
+433 
-442 LTYSTTI
+442 
-449 KGSNA
+449 
-454 RYFMKWNCGPA
+454 
-465 TGKGITEAKNLVYG
+465 
-479 NGGTEPNNYT
+479 NGG
-489 DGPNNHS
+489 
-496 RKYNVN
+496 N
-502 IQPGVQEWEAC
+502 IEAQ
-513 MMYITKKADEGFN
+513 GF
-526 DIWEGNFWDKTNEVE
+526 
-541 STKLFADGMF
+541 F
-551 VEFGGYEEAGKADPG
+551 VEFGGYDDGADPG
-566 NRDTTKL
+566 NPDNTKE
-573 GNMAPTN
+573 GDTN
-580 VTPREVEAT
+580 VLVEPRDAEAM
-589 IDGVKYAPL
+589 INGVKYAPL
-598 ADALDAAKAGETV
+598 ADALDTAKAYDAV
-611 EIVKDTVTEVA
+611 EIIKDKVTAVTDA
-622 NGTLKKGVKLK
+622 TLKKDVQLK
-633 SKDGTWFIAPD
+633 SNGRTFVYKGNVDSKIDVAEDG
-644 NAMDVTLDIAADG
+644 MVTVTGGNVNVTGDT
-657 IITLKDGTL
+657 TLK
-666 NVSDNGTL
+666 VK
-674 NVYSPVD
+674 SPAD
-681 RNTYKVTTPAGA
+681 SQTYQITTPSGA
-693 SSVVVPNGT
+693 TDVIVP
-702 GDDTPYLKNHNTSE
+702 DTPGGDKTPYVMNKNTTDA

-748 ELVTKAEIPA
+748 ELVTKAEVPA
-758 DKSATIKLD
+758 DKTAVIKLD
-767 DGTTN
+767 DKNT
-772 LVETK
+772 VETK
-777 GGGDASANVVVER
+777 GGGNASDKVTVVR
-790 RSDKK
+790 RDTDKK

-806 AAFGHEVG
+806 TVFGYEVG
-814 TAPANGVTVSQ
+814 AAPTNGVTVSQ
-825 SSTTNDYPSRD
+825 SSTTNSGYPSRD

-841 PGESV
+841 PVESV
-846 VIDGITYTATNTAY
+846 VIDGVTYTADDSVK

-866 FNVTITTGNDAEIS
+866 FKTTITTGNNAEIS
-880 GGTQPADP
+880 GGQPKDP
-888 GYLQQYTVKISPK
+888 GYLQQYTVKITPK
-901 TNFDLDRD
+901 TNFDLDKD
-909 SFTVTMKKSDTGD
+909 NFTVTMKKSDTGV
-922 TETLKFSDVCNVET
+922 TETLKFSDVCTVDA
-936 DGSITVTIPQVKGD
+936 DGSITVTIPQVTGD

-982 ASGNTYKMEFDGSIQ
+982 ASGNTYKMEADGSIQ

-1006 TFTPNDFNDK
+1006 TFTPNDFEDK

-1025 GESFSILTALK
+1025 GESFSILTALEE
-1036 DTTDHNNDLFATA
+1036 TTDNNKDLFTTA
-1049 TFNWKEKS
+1049 TFNWTEKS
-1057 YEIQY
+1057 YEIKY

-1068 VTLNATFTPSHIV
+1068 VTLKATFTPSHIV
-1081 HFHMTGGT
+1081 HFHVTGGT
-1089 VEVTNQTPLVTKET
+1089 AEVTDQKLVTKET

-1114 DGGTVDV
+1114 DGETVDV
-1121 KLTDTIANGR
+1121 KLTDTTANGL

-1139 VSESPNNAG
+1139 VSESPGNAG
-1148 DNVSL
+1148 ADVSTQIQNVGG
-1153 QLQKQQDGTY
+1153 QTY
-1163 TYTTQNVNQPK
+1163 TYTTQNVKQPK

-1195 LNEDSAWIES
+1195 LNDDGAWSES

-1212 VKNNDSLVVKI
+1212 VKNNGSLVVKI

-1236 NGYPIDIEKAVEDKL
+1236 NGYPIDIEQAVKDNLIK
-1251 LEYDSATGVYT
+1251 YDSAAGVYT

-1269 QAWKVEV
+1269 QAWKVAV
-1276 DLEKQH
+1276 DMEKQH

-1300 TVIEGGTIAKT
+1300 TVIDGGTIAKT
-1311 VFAKMQKETDKLK
+1311 VFAKMQKETDRLK

-1391 TASDAKIRANVK
+1391 TASDAIKRANVK
-1403 AYDANGNDITATV
+1403 AYDANGNDITANV

-1421 KLKELTAKGKGIY
+1421 KLDELTAKGKGIY
-1434 PAALTFQAG
+1434 PAALTFKAG
-1443 AGAATSITVEVTD
+1443 TGVATSITVEVTD

-1481 QERDTSGNLV
+1481 QERDTSGNLT
-1491 GDVLKFTTDEN
+1491 GNVLTFTTDGN
-1502 GKGIAY
+1502 GKSFAY

-1513 TGYQISHSNFG
+1513 TEYQISHSSFG

-1544 KGAGDTKSN
+1544 KGADDTKSN
-1553 NKTDASEKAE
+1553 NKTDASEEAE
-1563 NFNVKVIVGDDGNYK
+1563 NSNVKVIVGDDGNYK

-1590 IPDTWENVKI
+1590 IPDTWGNVTI
-1600 DLGGHTITGN
+1600 DLNGKTITGD
-1610 NADAPNEAKP
+1610 NATDTDEAKP
-1620 GLVFKKDDT
+1620 GLEFVKDGSIN
-1629 AAEHPGTKLEI
+1629 EHPGTKLEI

-1667 ENPANAG
+1667 ENPENAG

-1680 GNIIGGNGADARDEA
+1680 GNIIGGNGADTRDEA
-1695 AGSESKGGDGGA
+1695 AGSASKGGDGGA
-1707 GIEGDITPTVN
+1707 GIKGDITPTVN

-1764 NGGAGGNAA
+1764 NGGAGGNAT
-1773 GDNKNNGGNGGN
+1773 GDNKNDGGNGGN

-1805 DISGGDGG
+1805 DISGGNGG

-1818 NNGNGGTGGNGG
+1818 NNGNGG
-1830 NGTETDGKTENNG
+1830 
-1843 GNISGGNG
+1843 
-1851 GNGGDSNNGN
+1851 
-1861 GGTGG
+1861 
-1866 NGGSGS
+1866 
-1872 KGETE
+1872 
-1877 NNGGNTSGGN
+1877 
-1887 GGNGGDSNNGNG
+1887 
-1899 GTGGNGGS
+1899 
-1907 GTDGKTDN
+1907 
-1915 NGGNNTGGN
+1915 TGGN

-1936 GNGGNGGNSTN
+1936 GNGGNGG
-1947 GGSENNNG
+1947 
-1955 GNSSGGNGG
+1955 
-1964 NGGSG
+1964 
-1969 KDPGNGGNGGTGEN
+1969 TGEN
-1983 GNGANGNSGNTN
+1983 GNGGNGNSGNTN
-1995 GNGGNNG
+1995 GGNKGNNGGNN
-2002 GDNGNNNGGSN
+2002 NGNNGNNGGN
-2013 GNGNSTGGNSNGN
+2013 NGGNSNGN
-2026 TNGTNTEVTDGK
+2026 TNGTNTGVTDGK
-2038 TNATDIAAADGNN
+2038 TNATDIAAADGNH

-2061 NKNDRNNNGSDPA
+2061 NRNNRNNNGSDPA

-2118 DGQVGFA
+2118 DGHISFA

-2136 IIVIAGYT
+2136 ILVIAGYT
-2144 VLRIRKIREELDG
+2144 GVRIKKIREELD
-2157 E
+2157 EEY

>member
-55 ITYDSEKYT
+55 ITYDSEKYI

-88 GKENSVKETESV
+88 RKENSVKETESV

-115 EAVPETETVADTETW
+115 EAVPGTETVADTETG

-140 DSVDG
+140 DSV
-145 ADGADISEPDNADES
+145 DGADISEPDNADES

-165 PDGDNTVDAKD
+165 PDGNNTVDAKD

-195 KQTPKA
+195 EQTPKA

-223 VETYAVDYGV
+223 VETYAVNDGV
-233 ATYAVQGNYTIKLG
+233 AIYANTQGNYTVNLG
-247 NPIWT
+247 TPVWT
-252 DDSHTKFNYSYAT
+252 DGTHQKFQYTNVKINTGS
-265 VDTQGEK
+265 DD
-272 ISLMTITVSE
+272 ISLMTITLSN
-282 GKLNDAD
+282 GKLPDDILNDATISD
-289 IADARFTDINKK
+289 VNGK
-301 SATWIFATEKTQKEI
+301 SATWIFGNKKSSQEI
-316 QEIIRKI
+316 QEKI
-323 TFNYVS
+323 QNMTFDYAANMNFYVTINGNDNKGFDTINN
-329 NMDVNI
+329 NMKLTQWSGNGHYYLYINEKTSWSKAYNKAMDFKLAGQQGYLSTVTSIEEIEYLLNLSSTATWTAGTRLVKTDGSLLNNKKIERTGSGVLKYRDNILQTNDVNVARTRWYWAAGPEAGQTVPANLWAGSEPNEAGVPQSI
-335 TIDGNAST
+335 MDSSLSDIQGYESCAMLLVQEKTLNDIREGN
-343 LGFNA
+343 L
-348 LGIDESNV
+348 I
-356 KVTQGTNGHFYM
+356 
-368 YIPYKGT
+368 
-375 WSQAYNVAKSFMI
+375 
-388 AGRKGYLATADEGQ
+388 
-402 DEMNFM
+402 
-408 LNLRNSSPVWVGAS
+408 
-422 MLKLKNGADIN
+422 
-433 DTNSIEKDT
+433 
-442 LTYSTTI
+442 
-449 KGSNA
+449 
-454 RYFMKWNCGPA
+454 
-465 TGKGITEAKNLVYG
+465 
-479 NGGTEPNNYT
+479 NGG
-489 DGPNNHS
+489 
-496 RKYNVN
+496 N
-502 IQPGVQEWEAC
+502 IEAQ
-513 MMYITKKADEGFN
+513 GF
-526 DIWEGNFWDKTNEVE
+526 
-541 STKLFADGMF
+541 F
-551 VEFGGYEEAGKADPG
+551 VEFGGYTDGKDPG
-566 NRDTTKL
+566 KPDNTKE
-573 GNMAPTN
+573 GDTN
-580 VTPREVEAT
+580 VLVKPMDAEAM
-589 IDGVKYAPL
+589 INGVKYAPL
-598 ADALDAAKAGETV
+598 ADALDTAKAYDAV
-611 EIVKDTVTEVA
+611 EIIKDKVTAVTDA
-622 NGTLKKGVKLK
+622 TLKKDVQLK
-633 SKDGTWFIAPD
+633 SNGRTFVYKGNVDSKIDVAEDG
-644 NAMDVTLDIAADG
+644 MVTVTGGNVNVTGDT
-657 IITLKDGTL
+657 TLK
-666 NVSDNGTL
+666 VK
-674 NVYSPVD
+674 SPAD
-681 RNTYKVTTPAGA
+681 SKTYQITTPSGA
-693 SSVVVPNGT
+693 TDVIVP
-702 GDDTPYLKNHNTSE
+702 DTPGGDKTPYVMNKNTTDA

-735 STLVYIPD
+735 STRVYIPD

-748 ELVTKAEIPA
+748 ELVTKAEVPA
-758 DKSATIKLD
+758 DKTAVIKLD
-767 DGTTN
+767 DKNT
-772 LVETK
+772 VETK
-777 GGGDASANVVVER
+777 GGGNASDKVTIVR
-790 RSDKK
+790 RDTDKK

-806 AAFGHEVG
+806 TVFGYEVG
-814 TAPANGVTVSQ
+814 AAPTNGVTVSQ
-825 SSTTNDYPSRD
+825 SSTTNSGYPSRD

-846 VIDGITYTATNTAY
+846 VIDGVTYTADDSVK

-866 FNVTITTGNDAEIS
+866 FKTTITTGNNAEIS
-880 GGTQPADP
+880 GGQPKDP
-888 GYLQQYTVKISPK
+888 GYLQQYTVKITPK
-901 TNFDLDRD
+901 TNFDLDKD
-909 SFTVTMKKSDTGD
+909 NFTVTMKKSDTGV
-922 TETLKFSDVCNVET
+922 TETLKFSDVCTVDA
-936 DGSITVTIPQVKGD
+936 DGSITVTIPQVTGD

-982 ASGNTYKMEFDGSIQ
+982 ASGNTYKMEADGSIQ

-1006 TFTPNDFNDK
+1006 TFTPNDFEDK

-1025 GESFSILTALK
+1025 GESFSILTALEE
-1036 DTTDHNNDLFATA
+1036 TTDNNKDLFTTA
-1049 TFNWKEKS
+1049 TFNWTEKS
-1057 YEIQY
+1057 YEIKY
-1062 TPTKAD
+1062 TPTKAG
-1068 VTLNATFTPSHIV
+1068 VTLKATFTPSHIV
-1081 HFHMTGGT
+1081 HFHVTGGT
-1089 VEVTNQTPLVTKET
+1089 AEVTDQKLVTKET

-1114 DGGTVDV
+1114 DGETVDV
-1121 KLTDTIANGR
+1121 KLTDTTANGL

-1139 VSESPNNAG
+1139 VSESPGNAG
-1148 DNVSL
+1148 TDVSTQIQNVGG
-1153 QLQKQQDGTY
+1153 QTY
-1163 TYTTQNVNQPK
+1163 TYTTQNVKQPK

-1195 LNEDSAWIES
+1195 LNDDGAWSES

-1212 VKNNDSLVVKI
+1212 VKNNGSLVVKI

-1236 NGYPIDIEKAVEDKL
+1236 NGYPIDIEQAVKDNLIK
-1251 LEYDSATGVYT
+1251 YDSAAGVYT
-1262 HTTHGIY
+1262 HTTHRIY
-1269 QAWKVEV
+1269 QAWKVAV

-1295 KGERI
+1295 KGEHI
-1300 TVIEGGTIAKT
+1300 TVIDGGTIAET

-1382 IHVNDVGNL
+1382 IHVNDVGKL
-1391 TASDAKIRANVK
+1391 TAIDAKNRANVK
-1403 AYDANGNDITATV
+1403 AYDANGNDITANV

-1421 KLKELTAKGKGIY
+1421 KLNELTAKGKGIY
-1434 PAALTFQAG
+1434 AAALTFQAG
-1443 AGAATSITVEVTD
+1443 TGVATSITVEVTD

-1491 GDVLKFTTDEN
+1491 GNVLRFTTDEN
-1502 GKGIAY
+1502 GKGIAVN
-1508 DLKKA
+1508 LKKA
-1513 TGYQISHSNFG
+1513 TEYQISHSNFG

-1539 RQFED
+1539 KQFED
-1544 KGAGDTKSN
+1544 KGADDTKSN
-1553 NKTDASEKAE
+1553 NRTDASEKAE
-1563 NFNVKVIVGDDGNYK
+1563 NSNVTVIVGDDGNYK

-1590 IPDTWENVKI
+1590 IPDTWGNVTI
-1600 DLGGHTITGN
+1600 DLNGKTITGD
-1610 NADAPNEAKP
+1610 NATDTDKAKP
-1620 GLVFKKDDT
+1620 GLEFVKDGSIN
-1629 AAEHPGTKLEI
+1629 EHPGTNLTVI
-1640 VNGTIKG
+1640 NGTIKG

-1667 ENPANAG
+1667 ENPENAG

-1680 GNIIGGNGADARDEA
+1680 GNIIGGNGADTRDEA
-1695 AGSESKGGDGGA
+1695 AGSASKGGDGGA

-1756 IEGTVSGG
+1756 IEGTISGG
-1764 NGGAGGNAA
+1764 NGGAGGNAT
-1773 GDNKNNGGNGGN
+1773 GDNKNDGGNGGT

-1805 DISGGDGG
+1805 DISGGNGG

-1851 GNGGDSNNGN
+1851 GNGGNSENGN

-1877 NNGGNTSGGN
+1877 NNGGNTSGGS

-1907 GTDGKTDN
+1907 GTDGKTEN
-1915 NGGNNTGGN
+1915 NGGNITGGN

-1936 GNGGNGGNSTN
+1936 GNGGNGG
-1947 GGSENNNG
+1947 
-1955 GNSSGGNGG
+1955 
-1964 NGGSG
+1964 
-1969 KDPGNGGNGGTGEN
+1969 TGEN
-1983 GNGANGNSGNTN
+1983 GNGGNGNSGNTN
-1995 GNGGNNG
+1995 GGNKGNNGGNN
-2002 GDNGNNNGGSN
+2002 NGNNGNNGGN
-2013 GNGNSTGGNSNGN
+2013 NGGNSNGN
-2026 TNGTNTEVTDGK
+2026 TNGTNTGVTDGK
-2038 TNATDIAAADGNN
+2038 TNATDIAAADGNH

-2061 NKNDRNNNGSDPA
+2061 NRNNRNNNGSDPA

-2118 DGQVGFA
+2118 DGHISFA

-2136 IIVIAGYT
+2136 ILVIAGYT
-2144 VLRIRKIREELDG
+2144 GVRIKKIREELD
-2157 E
+2157 EEY

>member
-55 ITYDSEKYT
+55 ITYDSEKYI

-88 GKENSVKETESV
+88 RKENSVKETESV

-115 EAVPETETVADTETW
+115 EAVPGTETVADTETG

-165 PDGDNTVDAKD
+165 PDGNNTVDAKD

-195 KQTPKA
+195 EQTPKA

-223 VETYAVDYGV
+223 VETYAVNDGV
-233 ATYAVQGNYTIKLG
+233 AIYANTQGNYTVNLG
-247 NPIWT
+247 TPVWT
-252 DDSHTKFNYSYAT
+252 DGTHQKFQYTNVKINTGS
-265 VDTQGEK
+265 DD
-272 ISLMTITVSE
+272 ISLMTITLSN
-282 GKLNDAD
+282 GKLPDDILNDATISD
-289 IADARFTDINKK
+289 VNGK
-301 SATWIFATEKTQKEI
+301 SATWIFGNKKSSQEI
-316 QEIIRKI
+316 QEKI
-323 TFNYVS
+323 QNMTFDYAANMNFYVTINGNDNKGFDTINN
-329 NMDVNI
+329 NMKLTQWSGNGHYYLYINEKTSWSKAYNKAMDFKLASQQGYLSTVTSIEEIEYLLNLSSTATWTAGTRLVKTDGSLLNNKKIERTGSGVLKYRDNILQTNDVNVARTRWYWAAGPEAGQTVPANLWAGPEPNEAGVPQSI
-335 TIDGNAST
+335 MDSSLSDIQGYESCAMLLVQEKTLNDIREGN
-343 LGFNA
+343 L
-348 LGIDESNV
+348 I
-356 KVTQGTNGHFYM
+356 
-368 YIPYKGT
+368 
-375 WSQAYNVAKSFMI
+375 
-388 AGRKGYLATADEGQ
+388 
-402 DEMNFM
+402 
-408 LNLRNSSPVWVGAS
+408 
-422 MLKLKNGADIN
+422 
-433 DTNSIEKDT
+433 
-442 LTYSTTI
+442 
-449 KGSNA
+449 
-454 RYFMKWNCGPA
+454 
-465 TGKGITEAKNLVYG
+465 
-479 NGGTEPNNYT
+479 NGG
-489 DGPNNHS
+489 
-496 RKYNVN
+496 N
-502 IQPGVQEWEAC
+502 IEAQ
-513 MMYITKKADEGFN
+513 GF
-526 DIWEGNFWDKTNEVE
+526 
-541 STKLFADGMF
+541 F
-551 VEFGGYEEAGKADPG
+551 VEFGGYTDGKDPG
-566 NRDTTKL
+566 KPDNTKE
-573 GNMAPTN
+573 GDTN
-580 VTPREVEAT
+580 VLVKPMDAEAM
-589 IDGVKYAPL
+589 INGVKYAPL
-598 ADALDAAKAGETV
+598 ADALDTAKAYDAV
-611 EIVKDTVTEVA
+611 EIIKDKVTAVTDA
-622 NGTLKKGVKLK
+622 TLKKDVQLK
-633 SKDGTWFIAPD
+633 SNGRTFVYKGNVDSKIDVAEDG
-644 NAMDVTLDIAADG
+644 MVTVTGGNVNVTGDT
-657 IITLKDGTL
+657 TLK
-666 NVSDNGTL
+666 VK
-674 NVYSPVD
+674 SPAD
-681 RNTYKVTTPAGA
+681 SQTYQITTPSGA
-693 SSVVVPNGT
+693 TDVIVP
-702 GDDTPYLKNHNTSE
+702 DTPGGDKTPYVMNKNTTDA

-748 ELVTKAEIPA
+748 ELVTKAEVPA
-758 DKSATIKLD
+758 DKTAVIKLD
-767 DGTTN
+767 DKNT
-772 LVETK
+772 VETK
-777 GGGDASANVVVER
+777 GGGNASDKVTVVR
-790 RSDKK
+790 RDTDKK

-806 AAFGHEVG
+806 TVFGYEVG
-814 TAPANGVTVSQ
+814 AAPTNGVTVSQ
-825 SSTTNDYPSRD
+825 SSTTNSGYPSRD

-846 VIDGITYTATNTAY
+846 VIDGVTYTADDSVK

-866 FNVTITTGNDAEIS
+866 FKTTITTGNNAEIS
-880 GGTQPADP
+880 GGQPKDP
-888 GYLQQYTVKISPK
+888 GYLQQYTVKITPK
-901 TNFDLDRD
+901 TNFDLDKD
-909 SFTVTMKKSDTGD
+909 NFTVTMKKSDTGV
-922 TETLKFSDVCNVET
+922 TETLKFSDVCTVDA
-936 DGSITVTIPQVKGD
+936 DGSITVTIPQVTGD

-982 ASGNTYKMEFDGSIQ
+982 ASGNTYKMEADGSIQ

-1006 TFTPNDFNDK
+1006 TFTPNDFEDK

-1025 GESFSILTALK
+1025 GESFSILTALEE
-1036 DTTDHNNDLFATA
+1036 TTDNNKDLFTTA
-1049 TFNWKEKS
+1049 TFNWTEKS
-1057 YEIQY
+1057 YEIKY

-1068 VTLNATFTPSHIV
+1068 VTLKATFTPSHIV
-1081 HFHMTGGT
+1081 HFHVTGGT
-1089 VEVTNQTPLVTKET
+1089 AEVTDQKLVTKET

-1114 DGGTVDV
+1114 DGETVDV
-1121 KLTDTIANGR
+1121 KLTDTTANGLK
-1131 VPMAYWSD
+1131 PMAYWSD
-1139 VSESPNNAG
+1139 VSESPENAG
-1148 DNVSL
+1148 DNVST
-1153 QLQKQQDGTY
+1153 QIQNVGGQTY
-1163 TYTTQNVNQPK
+1163 TYTTQNVKQPK
-1174 ALNVTFG
+1174 ALNMTFG
-1181 EGQTVEV
+1181 QGQTVEV

-1195 LNEDSAWIES
+1195 LNDDSAWSES

-1212 VKNNDSLVVKI
+1212 VKNNGSLVVKI

-1236 NGYPIDIEKAVEDKL
+1236 NGYPIDIEQAVKDNLIK
-1251 LEYDSATGVYT
+1251 YDSAAGVYT
-1262 HTTHGIY
+1262 HTTHRIY
-1269 QAWKVEV
+1269 QAWKVAV

-1295 KGERI
+1295 KGEHI
-1300 TVIEGGTIAKT
+1300 TVIDGGTIAET

-1382 IHVNDVGNL
+1382 IHVNDVGKL
-1391 TASDAKIRANVK
+1391 TAIDAKNRANVK
-1403 AYDANGNDITATV
+1403 AYDANGNDITANV

-1421 KLKELTAKGKGIY
+1421 KLNELTAKGKGIY
-1434 PAALTFQAG
+1434 AAALTFQAG
-1443 AGAATSITVEVTD
+1443 TGVATSITVEVTD

-1491 GDVLKFTTDEN
+1491 GNVLRFTTDEN
-1502 GKGIAY
+1502 GKGIAVN
-1508 DLKKA
+1508 LKKA
-1513 TGYQISHSNFG
+1513 TEYQISHSNFG

-1539 RQFED
+1539 KQFED
-1544 KGAGDTKSN
+1544 KGADDTKSN
-1553 NKTDASEKAE
+1553 NRTDASEKAE
-1563 NFNVKVIVGDDGNYK
+1563 NSNVTVIVGDDGNYK

-1590 IPDTWENVKI
+1590 IPDTWGNVTI
-1600 DLGGHTITGN
+1600 DLNGKTITGD
-1610 NADAPNEAKP
+1610 NATDTDKAKP
-1620 GLVFKKDDT
+1620 GLEFVKDGSIN
-1629 AAEHPGTKLEI
+1629 EHPGTNLTVI
-1640 VNGTIKG
+1640 NGTIKG

-1667 ENPANAG
+1667 ENPENAG

-1680 GNIIGGNGADARDEA
+1680 GNIIGGNGADTRDEA
-1695 AGSESKGGDGGA
+1695 AGSASKGGDGGA

-1764 NGGAGGNAA
+1764 NGGAGGNAT
-1773 GDNKNNGGNGGN
+1773 GDNKNDGGNGGT

-1805 DISGGDGG
+1805 DISGGNGG

-1851 GNGGDSNNGN
+1851 GNGGNSENGN

-1877 NNGGNTSGGN
+1877 NNGGNTSGGS

-1907 GTDGKTDN
+1907 GTDGKTEN
-1915 NGGNNTGGN
+1915 NGGNITGGN

-1936 GNGGNGGNSTN
+1936 GNGGNGG
-1947 GGSENNNG
+1947 
-1955 GNSSGGNGG
+1955 
-1964 NGGSG
+1964 
-1969 KDPGNGGNGGTGEN
+1969 TGEN
-1983 GNGANGNSGNTN
+1983 GNGGNGNSGNTN
-1995 GNGGNNG
+1995 GGNKGNNGGNN
-2002 GDNGNNNGGSN
+2002 NGNNGNNGGN
-2013 GNGNSTGGNSNGN
+2013 NGGNSNGN
-2026 TNGTNTEVTDGK
+2026 TNGTNTGVTDGK
-2038 TNATDIAAADGNN
+2038 TNATDIAAADGNH

-2061 NKNDRNNNGSDPA
+2061 NRNNRNNNGSDPA

-2118 DGQVGFA
+2118 DGHISFA

-2136 IIVIAGYT
+2136 ILVIAGYT
-2144 VLRIRKIREELDG
+2144 GVRIKKIREELD
-2157 E
+2157 EEY

>member
-55 ITYDSEKYT
+55 ITYDSEKYI

-115 EAVPETETVADTETW
+115 EAVSGTETVADTETG

-165 PDGDNTVDAKD
+165 PD
-176 GQNPVNENSADAD
+176 AD

-195 KQTPKA
+195 EQTPKA

-223 VETYAVDYGV
+223 VETYAVNDGV
-233 ATYAVQGNYTIKLG
+233 AIYANTQGNYTVNLG
-247 NPIWT
+247 TPVWT
-252 DDSHTKFNYSYAT
+252 DGTHQKFQYTNVKINTGS
-265 VDTQGEK
+265 DD
-272 ISLMTITVSE
+272 ISLMTITLSN
-282 GKLNDAD
+282 GKLPDDILNDATISD
-289 IADARFTDINKK
+289 VNGK
-301 SATWIFATEKTQKEI
+301 SATWIFGNKKSSQEI
-316 QEIIRKI
+316 QEKI
-323 TFNYVS
+323 QNMTFDYAANMNFYVTINGNDNKGFDTINN
-329 NMDVNI
+329 NMKLTQWSGNGHYYLYINEKTSWSKAYNKAMDFKLAGQQGYLSAVTSIEEIEYLLNLSSTATWTAGTRLVKTDGSLLNNKKIERTGSGVLKYRDNILQTNDVNVARTRWYWAAGPEAGQTVSANLWAGPEPNEAGVPQSI
-335 TIDGNAST
+335 MDSSLSDIQGYESCAMLLVQEKTLNDIREGN
-343 LGFNA
+343 L
-348 LGIDESNV
+348 I
-356 KVTQGTNGHFYM
+356 
-368 YIPYKGT
+368 
-375 WSQAYNVAKSFMI
+375 
-388 AGRKGYLATADEGQ
+388 
-402 DEMNFM
+402 
-408 LNLRNSSPVWVGAS
+408 
-422 MLKLKNGADIN
+422 
-433 DTNSIEKDT
+433 
-442 LTYSTTI
+442 
-449 KGSNA
+449 
-454 RYFMKWNCGPA
+454 
-465 TGKGITEAKNLVYG
+465 
-479 NGGTEPNNYT
+479 NGG
-489 DGPNNHS
+489 
-496 RKYNVN
+496 N
-502 IQPGVQEWEAC
+502 IEAQ
-513 MMYITKKADEGFN
+513 GF
-526 DIWEGNFWDKTNEVE
+526 
-541 STKLFADGMF
+541 F
-551 VEFGGYEEAGKADPG
+551 VEFGGYDDGADPG
-566 NRDTTKL
+566 NPDNTKE
-573 GNMAPTN
+573 GDTN
-580 VTPREVEAT
+580 VLVEPRDAEAM
-589 IDGVKYAPL
+589 INGVKYAPL
-598 ADALDAAKAGETV
+598 ADALDTAKAYDAV
-611 EIVKDTVTEVA
+611 EIIKDKVTAVTDA
-622 NGTLKKGVKLK
+622 TLKKDVQLK
-633 SKDGTWFIAPD
+633 SNGRTFVYKGNVDSKIDVAEDG
-644 NAMDVTLDIAADG
+644 MVTVTGGNVNVTGDT
-657 IITLKDGTL
+657 TLK
-666 NVSDNGTL
+666 VK
-674 NVYSPVD
+674 SPAD
-681 RNTYKVTTPAGA
+681 SQTYQITTPSGA
-693 SSVVVPNGT
+693 TDVIVP
-702 GDDTPYLKNHNTSE
+702 DTPGGDKTPYVMNKNTTDA

-748 ELVTKAEIPA
+748 ELVTKAEVPA
-758 DKSATIKLD
+758 DKTAVIKLD
-767 DGTTN
+767 DKNT
-772 LVETK
+772 VETK
-777 GGGDASANVVVER
+777 GGGNASDKVTVVR
-790 RSDKK
+790 RDTDKK

-806 AAFGHEVG
+806 TVFGYEVG
-814 TAPANGVTVSQ
+814 AAPTNGVTVSQ
-825 SSTTNDYPSRD
+825 SSTTNSGYPSRD

-841 PGESV
+841 PVESV
-846 VIDGITYTATNTAY
+846 VIDGVTYTADDSVK

-866 FNVTITTGNDAEIS
+866 FKTTITTGNNAEIS
-880 GGTQPADP
+880 GGQPKDP
-888 GYLQQYTVKISPK
+888 GYLQQYTVKITPK
-901 TNFDLDRD
+901 TNFDLDKD
-909 SFTVTMKKSDTGD
+909 NFTVTMKKSDTGV
-922 TETLKFSDVCNVET
+922 TETLKFSDVCTVDA
-936 DGSITVTIPQVKGD
+936 DGSITVTIPQVTGD

-982 ASGNTYKMEFDGSIQ
+982 ASGNTYKMEADGSIQ

-1006 TFTPNDFNDK
+1006 TFTPNDFEDK

-1025 GESFSILTALK
+1025 GESFSILTALEE
-1036 DTTDHNNDLFATA
+1036 TTDNNKDLFTTA
-1049 TFNWKEKS
+1049 TFNWTEKS
-1057 YEIQY
+1057 YEIKY

-1068 VTLNATFTPSHIV
+1068 VTLKATFTPSHIV
-1081 HFHMTGGT
+1081 HFHVTGGT
-1089 VEVTNQTPLVTKET
+1089 AEVTDQKLVTKET

-1114 DGGTVDV
+1114 DGETVDV
-1121 KLTDTIANGR
+1121 KLTDTTANGL

-1139 VSESPNNAG
+1139 VSESPGNAG
-1148 DNVSL
+1148 ADVSTQIQNVGG
-1153 QLQKQQDGTY
+1153 QTY
-1163 TYTTQNVNQPK
+1163 TYTTQNVKQPK

-1195 LNEDSAWIES
+1195 LNDDGAWSES

-1212 VKNNDSLVVKI
+1212 VKNNGSLVVKI

-1236 NGYPIDIEKAVEDKL
+1236 NGYPIDIEQAVKDNLIK
-1251 LEYDSATGVYT
+1251 YDSAAGVYT

-1269 QAWKVEV
+1269 QAWKVAV
-1276 DLEKQH
+1276 DMEKQH

-1300 TVIEGGTIAKT
+1300 TVIDGGTIAKT
-1311 VFAKMQKETDKLK
+1311 VFAKMQKETDRLK

-1360 PVYRTNVIEGAD
+1360 PVYRTNVVNGAD

-1391 TASDAKIRANVK
+1391 TASDAIKRANVK
-1403 AYDANGNDITATV
+1403 AYDANGNDITANV

-1421 KLKELTAKGKGIY
+1421 KLDELTAKGKGIY
-1434 PAALTFQAG
+1434 PAALTFKAG
-1443 AGAATSITVEVTD
+1443 TGVATSITVEVTD

-1481 QERDTSGNLV
+1481 QERDTSGNLT
-1491 GDVLKFTTDEN
+1491 GNVLTFTTDGN
-1502 GKGIAY
+1502 GKSFAY

-1513 TGYQISHSNFG
+1513 TEYQISHSSFG

-1544 KGAGDTKSN
+1544 KGADDTKSN
-1553 NKTDASEKAE
+1553 NKTDASEEAE
-1563 NFNVKVIVGDDGNYK
+1563 NSNVKVIVGDDGNYK

-1590 IPDTWENVKI
+1590 IPDTWGNVTI
-1600 DLGGHTITGN
+1600 DLNGKTITGD
-1610 NADAPNEAKP
+1610 NATDTDEAKP
-1620 GLVFKKDDT
+1620 GLEFVKDGSIN
-1629 AAEHPGTKLEI
+1629 EHPGTKLEI

-1667 ENPANAG
+1667 ENPENAG

-1680 GNIIGGNGADARDEA
+1680 GNIIGGNGADTRDEA
-1695 AGSESKGGDGGA
+1695 AGSASKGGDGGA
-1707 GIEGDITPTVN
+1707 GIKGDITPTVN

-1764 NGGAGGNAA
+1764 NGGAGGNAT
-1773 GDNKNNGGNGGN
+1773 GDNKNDGGNGGN

-1805 DISGGDGG
+1805 DISGGNGG

-1851 GNGGDSNNGN
+1851 GNGGNS
-1861 GGTGG
+1861 
-1866 NGGSGS
+1866 
-1872 KGETE
+1872 E
-1877 NNGGNTSGGN
+1877 
-1887 GGNGGDSNNGNG
+1887 NGNG

-1907 GTDGKTDN
+1907 GTDGKTEN
-1915 NGGNNTGGN
+1915 NGGNITGGN

-1936 GNGGNGGNSTN
+1936 GNGGNGG
-1947 GGSENNNG
+1947 
-1955 GNSSGGNGG
+1955 
-1964 NGGSG
+1964 
-1969 KDPGNGGNGGTGEN
+1969 TGEN
-1983 GNGANGNSGNTN
+1983 GNGGNGNSGNTN
-1995 GNGGNNG
+1995 GGNKGNNGGNN
-2002 GDNGNNNGGSN
+2002 NGNNGNNGGN
-2013 GNGNSTGGNSNGN
+2013 NGGNSNGN
-2026 TNGTNTEVTDGK
+2026 TNGTNTGVTDGK
-2038 TNATDIAAADGNN
+2038 TNATDIAAADGNH

-2061 NKNDRNNNGSDPA
+2061 NRNNRNNNGSDPA

-2118 DGQVGFA
+2118 DGHISFA

-2136 IIVIAGYT
+2136 ILVIAGYT
-2144 VLRIRKIREELDG
+2144 GVRIKKIREELD
-2157 E
+2157 EEY

>member
-55 ITYDSEKYT
+55 ITYDSEKYI

-115 EAVPETETVADTETW
+115 EAVSGTETVADTETG

-165 PDGDNTVDAKD
+165 PD
-176 GQNPVNENSADAD
+176 AD

-195 KQTPKA
+195 EQTPKA

-223 VETYAVDYGV
+223 VETYAVNDGV
-233 ATYAVQGNYTIKLG
+233 AIYANTQGNYTVNLG
-247 NPIWT
+247 TPVWT
-252 DDSHTKFNYSYAT
+252 DGTHQKFQYTNVKINTGS
-265 VDTQGEK
+265 DD
-272 ISLMTITVSE
+272 ISLMTITLSN
-282 GKLNDAD
+282 GKLPDDILNDATISD
-289 IADARFTDINKK
+289 VNGK
-301 SATWIFATEKTQKEI
+301 SATWIFGNKKSSQEI
-316 QEIIRKI
+316 QEKI
-323 TFNYVS
+323 QNMTFDYAANMNFYVTINGNDNKGFDTINN
-329 NMDVNI
+329 NMKLTQWSGNGHYYLYINEKTSWSKAYNKAMDFKLAGQQGYLSAVTSIEEIEYLLNLSSTATWTAGTRLVKTDGSLLNNKKIERTGSGVLKYRDNRLQTNDVNVARTRWYWAAGPEAGQTVSANLWAGPEPNEAGVPQSI
-335 TIDGNAST
+335 MDSSLSDIQGYESCAMLLVQEKTLNDIREGN
-343 LGFNA
+343 L
-348 LGIDESNV
+348 I
-356 KVTQGTNGHFYM
+356 
-368 YIPYKGT
+368 
-375 WSQAYNVAKSFMI
+375 
-388 AGRKGYLATADEGQ
+388 
-402 DEMNFM
+402 
-408 LNLRNSSPVWVGAS
+408 
-422 MLKLKNGADIN
+422 
-433 DTNSIEKDT
+433 
-442 LTYSTTI
+442 
-449 KGSNA
+449 
-454 RYFMKWNCGPA
+454 
-465 TGKGITEAKNLVYG
+465 
-479 NGGTEPNNYT
+479 NGG
-489 DGPNNHS
+489 
-496 RKYNVN
+496 N
-502 IQPGVQEWEAC
+502 IEAQ
-513 MMYITKKADEGFN
+513 GF
-526 DIWEGNFWDKTNEVE
+526 
-541 STKLFADGMF
+541 F
-551 VEFGGYEEAGKADPG
+551 VEFGGYTDGKDPG
-566 NRDTTKL
+566 KPDNTKE
-573 GNMAPTN
+573 GDTN
-580 VTPREVEAT
+580 VLVKPMDAEAM
-589 IDGVKYAPL
+589 INGVKYAPL
-598 ADALDAAKAGETV
+598 ADALDTAKAYDAV
-611 EIVKDTVTEVA
+611 EIIKDKVTAVTDA
-622 NGTLKKGVKLK
+622 TLKKDVQLK
-633 SKDGTWFIAPD
+633 SNGRTFVYKGNVDSKIDVAEDG
-644 NAMDVTLDIAADG
+644 MVTVTGGNVNVTGDT
-657 IITLKDGTL
+657 TLK
-666 NVSDNGTL
+666 VK
-674 NVYSPVD
+674 SPAD
-681 RNTYKVTTPAGA
+681 SQTYQITTPSGA
-693 SSVVVPNGT
+693 TDVIVP
-702 GDDTPYLKNHNTSE
+702 DTPGGDKTPYVMNKNTTDA

-728 TNQSFDN
+728 TNQSFDS

-748 ELVTKAEIPA
+748 ELVTKAEVPA
-758 DKSATIKLD
+758 DKTAVIKLD
-767 DGTTN
+767 DKNT
-772 LVETK
+772 VETK
-777 GGGDASANVVVER
+777 GGGNASDKVTVVR
-790 RSDKK
+790 RDTDKK

-806 AAFGHEVG
+806 TVFGYEVG
-814 TAPANGVTVSQ
+814 AAPTNGVTVSQ
-825 SSTTNDYPSRD
+825 SSTTNSGYPSRD

-846 VIDGITYTATNTAY
+846 VIDGVTYTADDSVK

-866 FNVTITTGNDAEIS
+866 FKTTITTGNNAEIS
-880 GGTQPADP
+880 GGQPKDP
-888 GYLQQYTVKISPK
+888 GYLQQYTVKITPK
-901 TNFDLDRD
+901 TNFDLDKD
-909 SFTVTMKKSDTGD
+909 NFTVTMKKSDTGV
-922 TETLKFSDVCNVET
+922 TETLKFSDVCTVDA
-936 DGSITVTIPQVKGD
+936 DGSITVTIPQVTGD

-982 ASGNTYKMEFDGSIQ
+982 ASGNTYKMEADGSIQ

-1006 TFTPNDFNDK
+1006 TFTPNDFEDK

-1025 GESFSILTALK
+1025 GESFSILTALEE
-1036 DTTDHNNDLFATA
+1036 TTDNNKDLFTTA
-1049 TFNWKEKS
+1049 TFNWTEKS
-1057 YEIQY
+1057 YEIKY

-1068 VTLNATFTPSHIV
+1068 VTLKATFTPSHIV
-1081 HFHMTGGT
+1081 HFHVTGGT
-1089 VEVTNQTPLVTKET
+1089 AEVTDQKLVTKET

-1114 DGGTVDV
+1114 DGETVDV
-1121 KLTDTIANGR
+1121 KLTDTTANGL

-1139 VSESPNNAG
+1139 VSESPGNAG
-1148 DNVSL
+1148 ADVSTQIQNVGG
-1153 QLQKQQDGTY
+1153 QTY
-1163 TYTTQNVNQPK
+1163 TYTTQNVKQPK

-1195 LNEDSAWIES
+1195 LNDDGAWSES

-1212 VKNNDSLVVKI
+1212 VKNNGSLVVKI

-1236 NGYPIDIEKAVEDKL
+1236 NGYPIDIEQAVKDNLIK
-1251 LEYDSATGVYT
+1251 YDSAAGVYT
-1262 HTTHGIY
+1262 HTTHRIY
-1269 QAWKVEV
+1269 QAWKVAV

-1295 KGERI
+1295 KGEHI
-1300 TVIEGGTIAKT
+1300 TVIDGGTIAET

-1382 IHVNDVGNL
+1382 IHVNDVGKL
-1391 TASDAKIRANVK
+1391 TAIDAKNRANVK
-1403 AYDANGNDITATV
+1403 AYDANGNDITANV

-1421 KLKELTAKGKGIY
+1421 KLNELTAKGKGIY
-1434 PAALTFQAG
+1434 AAALTFQAG
-1443 AGAATSITVEVTD
+1443 TGVATSITVEVTD

-1491 GDVLKFTTDEN
+1491 GNVLRFTTDEN
-1502 GKGIAY
+1502 GKGIAVN
-1508 DLKKA
+1508 LKKA
-1513 TGYQISHSNFG
+1513 TEYQISHSNFG

-1539 RQFED
+1539 KQFED
-1544 KGAGDTKSN
+1544 KGADDTKSN
-1553 NKTDASEKAE
+1553 NRTDASEKAE
-1563 NFNVKVIVGDDGNYK
+1563 NSNVTVIVGDDGNYK

-1590 IPDTWENVKI
+1590 IPDTWGNVTI
-1600 DLGGHTITGN
+1600 DLNGKTITGD
-1610 NADAPNEAKP
+1610 NATDTDKAIP
-1620 GLVFKKDDT
+1620 GLEFVKDGSIN
-1629 AAEHPGTKLEI
+1629 EHPGTNLTVI
-1640 VNGTIKG
+1640 NGTIKG

-1667 ENPANAG
+1667 ENPENAG

-1680 GNIIGGNGADARDEA
+1680 GNIIGGNGADTRDEA
-1695 AGSESKGGDGGA
+1695 AGSASKGGDGGA

-1764 NGGAGGNAA
+1764 NGGAGGNAT
-1773 GDNKNNGGNGGN
+1773 GDNKNDGGNGGT

-1805 DISGGDGG
+1805 DISGGNGG

-1851 GNGGDSNNGN
+1851 GNGGNSENGN

-1877 NNGGNTSGGN
+1877 NNGGNTSGGS

-1907 GTDGKTDN
+1907 GTDGKTEN
-1915 NGGNNTGGN
+1915 NGGNITGGN

-1936 GNGGNGGNSTN
+1936 GNGGNGG
-1947 GGSENNNG
+1947 
-1955 GNSSGGNGG
+1955 
-1964 NGGSG
+1964 
-1969 KDPGNGGNGGTGEN
+1969 TGEN
-1983 GNGANGNSGNTN
+1983 GNGGNGNSGNTN
-1995 GNGGNNG
+1995 GGNKGNNGGNN
-2002 GDNGNNNGGSN
+2002 NGNNGNNGGN
-2013 GNGNSTGGNSNGN
+2013 NGGNSNGN

-2051 VSGGNKNNKH
+2051 VSSGNKNNKH
-2061 NKNDRNNNGSDPA
+2061 NKNNRNNNGSDPA

-2086 TDTGSDDTTDV
+2086 ADTGSDDTTDV
-2097 ADSTDTGAGADDSI
+2097 ADNTDTGAGADDSI

-2118 DGQVGFA
+2118 DGHISFA

-2136 IIVIAGYT
+2136 ILVIAGYT
-2144 VLRIRKIREELDG
+2144 GVRIKKIREELD
-2157 E
+2157 EEY